1 MANKTFNLLDELN
14 WITSGEPVSGDFRT
28 GNSIIP
34 GVANRVPRQLQGL
47 IQAIAPMLSTD
58 LGDFRSQYIE
68 EQEKLDLRYNSIVIL
83 PKKGGGEY
91 AIFQVER
98 TLSNYRDKGYCYVTN
113 QTKTN
118 IVIDDIRD
126 INDTKSQVTLAP
138 GRSIKLVPFVYTS
151 RDTNLSVKSES
162 IGGFD
167 GVSLTSNIETLPA
180 PMSLPKGIT
189 IWNTSTRARLIKKG
203 NPDVNGNNSGIMIG
217 ISTGVDVAA
226 TNGFSA
232 LLIGINK
239 LGVITLRSSF
249 NGAYINAYTEGD
261 AEDGIITDD
270 RQVTAD
276 GRDANIQSGQIK
288 WHPRYEIKPTYNAT
302 SSKDGIVNI
311 FDERVTPKANTVI
324 GAQTYLAL
332 LDKLNRLT
340 STVEDSRY
348 TRNTS
353 DSQSKATT
361 EDPNTTRDSLI
372 LTNHRNCPTEGHAYW
387 VQTYFNKNTRLRWQT
402 ATWADP
408 NVRNGVTLVYSRTA
422 MGEDGTNNQ
431 WTPWTQI
438 NTPNQ
443 IDAATNNTFTGSNTF
458 NKGINVKGL
467 RENGGA
473 HINEGATNKNAPLY
487 VDYEDNQL
495 VSNDSSVAYPL
506 ARVKVNDS
514 AFTTGVVGNT
524 RANNVTRG
532 YHSLV
537 TPDGAKVWSYM
548 RNGDFI
554 ANHGDVIN
562 SNGEKLSDAIL
573 YRGTT
578 DNLDKSNLQTG
589 HYFVGRTES
598 DKLRA
603 QFIEEAAAQDITI
616 PSDVDY
622 QLLELNTAGQDMGI
636 LVGTGANVYLRVND
650 TGNNGGE
657 QSFPNVAWSQLIT
670 NRNVASTSNVGA
682 VKLASTW
689 KEQTQNVVPVSMFRE
704 LVQKSILVGDG
715 NYDENTKGVSNLSNF
730 EPWASSAVGT
740 VDNYQ
745 NIDTH
750 VRPGAY
756 SFGIILKLGQTN
768 NTNAKIYIPHT
779 QTKLHLDIGQT
790 RTMSR
795 MMCFY
800 LRTSYGDSTNKND
813 DGQKSDW
820 FKFLSSDYFAGI
832 PLPWPVPWVPDGFL
846 AMNGAAFDK
855 RRYPRLAQLYP
866 NGHLPDLRGEFI
878 RGWDANRGVDPGRAL
893 LSWQV
898 DDDKKRRVDFASV
911 DIGGFE
917 GVFYDN
923 NVDTSQ
929 TRVYVPN
936 ATSAQPA
943 NTINNYDANAMV
955 HTYKSGSDA
964 QRGKLNSGENSWYD
978 YYVSLQWGS
987 GEQTRPRNVAFQY
1000 ICYAA

>member
-126 INDTKSQVTLAP
+126 INDAKSQVTLAP

-151 RDTNLSVKSES
+151 RDTNLSVKAES

-276 GRDANIQSGQIK
+276 GRDANIQSGQVK
-288 WHPRYEIKPTYNAT
+288 WQPRYEIKPTYNAT

-372 LTNHRNCPTEGHAYW
+372 LTNHRNCPTEGRAYW

-473 HINEGATNKNAPLY
+473 HINEDATNKNAPLY
-487 VDYEDNQL
+487 VDYENNQL

-657 QSFPNVAWSQLIT
+657 QSYPNITWSQLIT

-813 DGQKSDW
+813 DGQESDW
-820 FKFLSSDYFAGI
+820 FKFLSTDYFAGI
-832 PLPWPVPWVPDGFL
+832 PLPWPVQWVPDGFL
-846 AMNGAAFDK
+846 AMNGATFDK
-855 RRYPRLAQLYP
+855 RRYQRLAQLYP
-866 NGHLPDLRGEFI
+866 TGFLPDLRGEFI
-878 RGWDANRGVDPGRAL
+878 RGWDANRGVDNGRAL
-893 LSWQV
+893 LSYQG
-898 DDDKKRRVDFASV
+898 DAIRNITGRVDTDNGWFFTNLVNA
-911 DIGGFE
+911 
-917 GVFYDN
+917 FYDPAETYTN
-923 NVDTSQ
+923 QQRQVTRAQISQ
-929 TRVYVPN
+929 AQGIPGNRKGYFGFDASRVVP
-936 ATSAQPA
+936 TA
-943 NTINNYDANAMV
+943 N
-955 HTYKSGSDA
+955 
-964 QRGKLNSGENSWYD
+964 EN
-978 YYVSLQWGS
+978 
-987 GEQTRPRNVAFQY
+987 RPRNVAFQY

>member
-98 TLSNYRDKGYCYVTN
+98 TLANYRDKGYCYVTN

-126 INDTKSQVTLAP
+126 INDAKSQVTLAP

-151 RDTNLSVKSES
+151 RDTNLSVKAES

-167 GVSLTSNIETLPA
+167 GASLTSNIETLPA

-189 IWNTSTRARLIKKG
+189 IWNTGTRARLIKKG

-276 GRDANIQSGQIK
+276 GRDANIQSGQSR

-311 FDERVTPKANTVI
+311 FDERVSPKANTVI

-372 LTNHRNCPTEGHAYW
+372 LTNHRNCPTEGRAYW

-422 MGEDGTNNQ
+422 MGEDGSNNQ

-443 IDAATNNTFTGSNTF
+443 IDAATDNTFTGSNTF

-473 HINEGATNKNAPLY
+473 HVDEGATNKNAPLY
-487 VDYEDNQL
+487 VDYENNQL

-548 RNGDFI
+548 RNGDFV
-554 ANHGDVIN
+554 ANHGDIIT
-562 SNGEKLSDAIL
+562 SGGEKLSEAL
-573 YRGTT
+573 VYRGYSKTT
-578 DNLDKSNLQTG
+578 NRSDLKSG
-589 HYFVGRTES
+589 HYVVDAQNEDTLRT
-598 DKLRA
+598 
-603 QFIEEAAAQDITI
+603 QFIDEAAAQNITI
-616 PSDVDY
+616 RSDLDY
-622 QLLELNTAGQDMGI
+622 QLLQVNSDKQDFGI
-636 LVGTGANVYLRVND
+636 LVGTGADVYLRVND
-650 TGNNGGE
+650 TGNNGGDS
-657 QSFPNVAWSQLIT
+657 SFPNVAWTQLIT
-670 NRNVASTSNVGA
+670 SRNLASTTNIGA

-704 LVQKSILVGDG
+704 LVEKSVLVGDG
-715 NYDENTKGVSNLSNF
+715 NYDENTRGVSNLSNL
-730 EPWASSAVGT
+730 EPWGSSAVGI
-740 VDNYQ
+740 VNNYQ
-745 NIDTH
+745 NIESH
-750 VRPGAY
+750 VRSDAY
-756 SFGIILKLGQTN
+756 GFGIILKLGQSIH
-768 NTNAKIYIPHT
+768 TNAKIYIPHSGS
-779 QTKLHLDIGQT
+779 KLHLDGGT
-790 RTMSR
+790 NRL
-795 MMCFY
+795 MCFF
-800 LRTSYGDSTNKND
+800 LRTSYGKNNTD
-813 DGQKSDW
+813 KGENEHKSDW
-820 FKFLSSDYFAGI
+820 FKFLSTDYFAGI
-832 PLPWPVPWVPDGFL
+832 PLPWPVQWVPDGFL
-846 AMNGAAFDK
+846 AMNGAPFDK
-855 RRYPRLAQLYP
+855 RRYPRLAVLYP
-866 NGHLPDLRGEFI
+866 TGRLPDLRGEFI
-878 RGWDANRGVDPGRAL
+878 RGWDANRGVDNNRPL
-893 LSWQV
+893 LSNQ
-898 DDDKKRRVDFASV
+898 DDAKKQTYIEFQHMDIQRSDPSV
-911 DIGGFE
+911 IRGDG
-917 GVFYDN
+917 DQS
-923 NVDTSQ
+923 TMQ
-929 TRVYVPN
+929 W
-936 ATSAQPA
+936 
-943 NTINNYDANAMV
+943 
-955 HTYKSGSDA
+955 SGSGSNGGEKGWST
-964 QRGKLNSGENSWYD
+964 RNVGIHNSYTMPLLTTGDPN
-978 YYVSLQWGS
+978 GS
-987 GEQTRPRNVAFQY
+987 QMNDMLRKFWIGTGTETRPRNVAFQY

>member
-58 LGDFRSQYIE
+58 LGDFRSIYIE

-126 INDTKSQVTLAP
+126 INDAKSQVTLAP

-167 GVSLTSNIETLPA
+167 GASLTSNIETLPA

-276 GRDANIQSGQIK
+276 GRDANIQSGQVK
-288 WHPRYEIKPTYNAT
+288 WQPRYEIKPTYNAT

-311 FDERVTPKANTVI
+311 FDDRVTPKANTVI

-372 LTNHRNCPTEGHAYW
+372 LTNHRNCPTEGRAYW

-408 NVRNGVTLVYSRTA
+408 NVRNGATIVYTRTA
-422 MGEDGTNNQ
+422 MGEDGSTNQ

-443 IDAATNNTFTGSNTF
+443 IDAATANTFTGSNTF
-458 NKGINVKGL
+458 NKGIVAKGL
-467 RENGGA
+467 RANAGA
-473 HINEGATNKNAPLY
+473 HVNEGATNKNAPLY
-487 VDYEDNQL
+487 VDYENSQL
-495 VSNDSSVAYPL
+495 ASIDDSAAYPL

-537 TPDGAKVWSYM
+537 TPDGAKVWSYY
-548 RNGDFI
+548 RNGDFK
-554 ANHGDVIN
+554 ASDGDIIN
-562 SNGEKLSDAIL
+562 SNGEKLSDAL
-573 YRGTT
+573 VYRGYSNKIDRTE
-578 DNLDKSNLQTG
+578 LKSG
-589 HYFVGRTES
+589 HYIVGWHS
-598 DKLRA
+598 GDKLQG
-603 QFIEEAAAQDITI
+603 QFIEEAAAQGLTI
-616 PSDVDY
+616 RENIDH
-622 QLLELNTAGQDMGI
+622 QLLQVNSEKQDFGI
-636 LVGTGANVYLRVND
+636 LVGDAAEVYLRVND

-657 QSFPNVAWSQLIT
+657 QTYPNVAWTQLIT
-670 NRNVASTSNVGA
+670 NKNVATTAKVGA
-682 VKLASTW
+682 VQLASTW
-689 KEQTQNVVPVSMFRE
+689 KEKTQNVVPVSMFRE
-704 LVQKSILVGDG
+704 LVEKSVLVGDG
-715 NYDENTKGVSNLSNF
+715 NYDESTRGVSNLSNL
-730 EPWASSAVGT
+730 EPWGSSAIGV
-740 VDNYQ
+740 VNNYQ
-745 NIDTH
+745 NIESH
-750 VRPGAY
+750 VRPDAY
-756 SFGIILKLGQTN
+756 GFGIILKLGQSIY
-768 NTNAKIYIPHT
+768 TNAKIYIPHSGS
-779 QTKLHLDIGQT
+779 KLHLDGGT
-790 RTMSR
+790 NRL
-795 MMCFY
+795 MCFF
-800 LRTSYGDSTNKND
+800 LRTSYGKNTD
-813 DGQKSDW
+813 KGENEHKSDW

-832 PLPWPVPWVPDGFL
+832 PLPWPVQWVPDGFL

-855 RRYPRLAQLYP
+855 RRYPRLGALYP
-866 NGHLPDLRGEFI
+866 NGRLPDLRGEFI
-878 RGWDANRGVDPGRAL
+878 RGWDANRGVDANRPL
-893 LSWQV
+893 LSTQ
-898 DDDKKRRVDFASV
+898 DDAKKQTYIEFQHM
-911 DIGGFE
+911 DIQWSDPSIIRGDG
-917 GVFYDN
+917 DQS
-923 NVDTSQ
+923 TMQ
-929 TRVYVPN
+929 W
-936 ATSAQPA
+936 
-943 NTINNYDANAMV
+943 
-955 HTYKSGSDA
+955 SGSGSNGGEKGWST
-964 QRGKLNSGENSWYD
+964 RNVGIYNSYTMPLLTTGDPN
-978 YYVSLQWGS
+978 GS
-987 GEQTRPRNVAFQY
+987 RMNDMLRKFWIGNGTETRPRNVAFQY

>member
-1 MANKTFNLLDELN
+1 MANKIFNLLDELN

-58 LGDFRSQYIE
+58 LGDFRSIYIE

-98 TLSNYRDKGYCYVTN
+98 TLANYRDKGYCYVTN

-118 IVIDDIRD
+118 IVIDNIRD
-126 INDTKSQVTLAP
+126 INDAKSQVTLAP

-249 NGAYINAYTEGD
+249 NGAYINDYTEGD

-276 GRDANIQSGQIK
+276 GRDANIQSGQSK
-288 WHPRYEIKPTYNAT
+288 WQPRYEIKPTYNAT

-311 FDERVTPKANTVI
+311 FDDRVTPKANTVI

-348 TRNTS
+348 TRNTL

-361 EDPNTTRDSLI
+361 EDPNTTRDSLL
-372 LTNHRNCPTEGHAYW
+372 LTNHRNCPTEGRAYW

-402 ATWADP
+402 ATRADP

-422 MGEDGTNNQ
+422 IMGEDGSNNQ

-443 IDAATNNTFTGSNTF
+443 IDAATDNTFTGSNTF

-473 HINEGATNKNAPLY
+473 HVDEGATNKNAPLY
-487 VDYEDNQL
+487 VDYENNQL

-548 RNGDFI
+548 RNGDFV
-554 ANHGDVIN
+554 ANHGDIIT
-562 SNGEKLSDAIL
+562 STGEKLSEAL
-573 YRGTT
+573 VWRGNTRT
-578 DNLDKSNLQTG
+578 LDRTELKSG
-589 HYFVGRTES
+589 HYTVGVHS
-598 DKLRA
+598 DDKLQA
-603 QFIEEAAAQDITI
+603 QFIAEAEAQNLTI
-616 PSDVDY
+616 PSSLDH
-622 QLLELNTAGQDMGI
+622 QLLQVNSPVQDFGL
-636 LVGTGANVYLRVND
+636 LVGGANYVYLRVND

-657 QSFPNVAWSQLIT
+657 QASPNVVWSQLIT
-670 NRNVASTSNVGA
+670 SKNVATTDNVGA
-682 VKLASTW
+682 VKLATTW
-689 KEQTQNVVPVSMFRE
+689 KEQTQNVVPVQMLRALIE
-704 LVQKSILVGDG
+704 NTVLVGDG
-715 NYDENTKGVSNLSNF
+715 NYDENTRGVSDLANL
-730 EPWASSAVGT
+730 EPWGSSAVGT
-740 VDNYQ
+740 VNNYQ
-745 NIDTH
+745 NIETH
-750 VRPGAY
+750 VRPDAY
-756 SFGIILKLGQTN
+756 RFGVILKLGQN
-768 NTNAKIYIPHT
+768 VWTNAKIYIPHSGS
-779 QTKLHLDIGQT
+779 KLNVDGGPT
-790 RTMSR
+790 RS
-795 MMCFY
+795 MCFY
-800 LRTSYGDSTNKND
+800 LRTSYGKNNND
-813 DGQKSDW
+813 KGENEHKSDW

-832 PLPWPVPWVPDGFL
+832 PLPWPVQEVPDGFL
-846 AMNGAAFDK
+846 SMNGAAFDK
-855 RRYPRLAQLYP
+855 RRYPRLGMLYP
-866 NGHLPDLRGEFI
+866 NGRLPDLRGEFI
-878 RGWDANRGVDPGRAL
+878 RGWDANRGIDPGRAL

-898 DDDKKRRVDFASV
+898 DDDKRRRVDFASV
-911 DIGGFE
+911 DIGGYE
-917 GVFYDN
+917 GTFNDSY
-923 NVDTSQ
+923 VDTSQ
-929 TRVYVPN
+929 TRVYVPDQGTQPG
-936 ATSAQPA
+936 TSVR
-943 NTINNYDANAMV
+943 NDNGSWV
-955 HTYKSGSDA
+955 HTYKIGSDA
-964 QRGKLNSGENSWYD
+964 QRGKLNPGENSWYD

-987 GEQTRPRNVAFQY
+987 GNQTRPRNVAFQY

>member
-1 MANKTFNLLDELN
+1 MANKIFNLLDELN

-91 AIFQVER
+91 AIFQIER

-126 INDTKSQVTLAP
+126 INGAKSQVTLAP
-138 GRSIKLVPFVYTS
+138 GRSVKLVPFVYTS

-162 IGGFD
+162 IETFD
-167 GVSLTSNIETLPA
+167 GISLTSNIETLPD

-203 NPDVNGNNSGIMIG
+203 TPEVNGNNSGIMIG
-217 ISTGVDVAA
+217 LSTGVDTAA

-249 NGAYINAYTEGD
+249 VGSYNNAYTEGD
-261 AEDGIITDD
+261 AEDGIIIDD

-276 GRDANIQSGQIK
+276 GRDSNIQSGQTK
-288 WHPRYEIKPTYNAT
+288 WQPRYEIKPTYNAST
-302 SSKDGIVNI
+302 TKDGIVNI
-311 FDERVTPKANTVI
+311 FDERVTPKANTVL

-340 STVEDSRY
+340 STFEDGRY
-348 TRNTS
+348 SKSTS
-353 DSQSKATT
+353 DSQSKATN

-372 LTNHRNCPTEGHAYW
+372 LTNHRNCPPEGRTYW
-387 VQTYFNKNTRLRWQT
+387 VHTYFNKNTRLRWQT
-402 ATWADP
+402 ATWADTYL
-408 NVRNGVTLVYSRTA
+408 RNGATIVYARTA
-422 MGEDGTNNQ
+422 MGEDGANNQ
-431 WTPWTQI
+431 WTPWTRI

-443 IDAATNNTFTGSNTF
+443 IDAATDNTFTGSNTF

-467 RENGGA
+467 RANAGA
-473 HINEGATNKNAPLY
+473 HTNENATNNNAPLY
-487 VDYEDNQL
+487 VDYENNQL
-495 VSNDSSVAYPL
+495 VSANGSYAYPL

-514 AFTTGVVGNT
+514 AFTTGVVGDNRNNT
-524 RANNVTRG
+524 VTKG

-537 TPDGAKVWSYM
+537 TPDGMKLWSYF
-548 RNGDFI
+548 RNGDFL
-554 ANHGDVIN
+554 ANHGDIIN
-562 SNGEKLSDAIL
+562 GSGERLSEAL
-573 YRGTT
+573 VYRGYSRTT
-578 DNLDKSNLQTG
+578 DRANLKSG
-589 HYFVGRTES
+589 HYIVGWHGD
-598 DKLRA
+598 DKLQA
-603 QFIEEAAAQDITI
+603 QFIAEAAPQDLTL
-616 PSDVDY
+616 PSSLDY
-622 QLLELNTAGQDMGI
+622 QLLQINSEKQDFGI
-636 LVGTGANVYLRVND
+636 LVGSATDVYLRVNA

-657 QSFPNVAWSQLIT
+657 QTAPNIAWSQFIT
-670 NRNVASTSNVGA
+670 NRNLASTTSVGA
-682 VKLASTW
+682 VKLAATW
-689 KEQTQNVVPVSMFRE
+689 NEQSQNVVPVAMLRE
-704 LVQKSILVGDG
+704 LIQKSVLVGDG
-715 NYDENTKGVSNLSNF
+715 NYNENTRGVSDLSNF

-745 NIDTH
+745 NIESH

-756 SFGIILKLGQTN
+756 SFGVILKLGQTN

-779 QTKLHLDIGQT
+779 QTKLHQDIGTT

-800 LRTSYGDSTNKND
+800 LRTSYGDSKIKDD

-820 FKFLSSDYFAGI
+820 FKFLSTDYFAGI
-832 PLPWPVPWVPDGFL
+832 PLPWPVHWVPDGFL

-866 NGHLPDLRGEFI
+866 SGFLPDLRGEFI
-878 RGWDANRGVDPGRAL
+878 RGWDANRGVDANRGL
-893 LSWQV
+893 LSHQ
-898 DDDKKRRVDFASV
+898 DDAKKQTYIEFQHMDIQNSDPGILRGEGDLSSMQWSENGYYGGEKGWSTRNVGKYNSYSV
-911 DIGGFE
+911 
-917 GVFYDN
+917 
-923 NVDTSQ
+923 
-929 TRVYVPN
+929 
-936 ATSAQPA
+936 AA
-943 NTINNYDANAMV
+943 
-955 HTYKSGSDA
+955 
-964 QRGKLNSGENSWYD
+964 
-978 YYVSLQWGS
+978 SLQKDAYAYQMNDMLRKFWIGN
-987 GEQTRPRNVAFQY
+987 GTETRPRNVAFQY

>member
-28 GNSIIP
+28 GNSIIL

-58 LGDFRSQYIE
+58 LGDFRSIYIE

-98 TLSNYRDKGYCYVTN
+98 TLANYRDKGYCYVTN

-126 INDTKSQVTLAP
+126 INDAKSQVTLAP
-138 GRSIKLVPFVYTS
+138 GRSIKLVPFLYTS

-167 GVSLTSNIETLPA
+167 GASLTSNIETLPA

-203 NPDVNGNNSGIMIG
+203 NPEVNGNNSGIMIG

-261 AEDGIITDD
+261 AEDGIIIDD

-276 GRDANIQSGQIK
+276 GRDANIQSGQIR
-288 WHPRYEIKPTYNAT
+288 WQPRYEIKPTYNAT

-372 LTNHRNCPTEGHAYW
+372 LTNHRNCPTEGRAYW

-402 ATWADP
+402 ATWSDP

-422 MGEDGTNNQ
+422 MGEDGSNNQ

-443 IDAATNNTFTGSNTF
+443 IDAATDNTFTGSNTF

-473 HINEGATNKNAPLY
+473 HVNETASNTNAPLY
-487 VDYEDNQL
+487 VDYENSQL
-495 VSNDSSVAYPL
+495 VGNNSSVAYPL

-514 AFTTGVVGNT
+514 AFTTGVVGDN
-524 RANNVTRG
+524 RNNNVTRG

-554 ANHGDVIN
+554 SNHGDIITGT
-562 SNGEKLSDAIL
+562 GEKLSEAL
-573 YRGTT
+573 VYRGYSKTT
-578 DNLDKSNLQTG
+578 NRSELKSG
-589 HYFVGRTES
+589 HYVVGAQNEDTLRT
-598 DKLRA
+598 
-603 QFIEEAAAQDITI
+603 QFIDEAAAQNITI
-616 PSDVDY
+616 RSDLDY
-622 QLLELNTAGQDMGI
+622 QLLQVNSDKQDFGI
-636 LVGTGANVYLRVND
+636 LVGTGADVFLRVND
-650 TGNNGGE
+650 TGNNGGD
-657 QSFPNVAWSQLIT
+657 QSFPNVAWTQLIT
-670 NRNVASTSNVGA
+670 SRNLASTSNIGA

-704 LVQKSILVGDG
+704 LVEKSVLVGEG
-715 NYDENTKGVSNLSNF
+715 NYDENTRGVSNLSNL
-730 EPWASSAVGT
+730 EPWGSSAIGIVN
-740 VDNYQ
+740 NYQ

-750 VRPGAY
+750 VRPDAY
-756 SFGIILKLGQTN
+756 GFGIILKLGQSFH
-768 NTNAKIYIPHT
+768 TNAKIYIPHSGS
-779 QTKLHLDIGQT
+779 KLHLDGGT
-790 RTMSR
+790 NRS
-795 MMCFY
+795 MCFF
-800 LRTSYGDSTNKND
+800 LRTSYGKNNTD
-813 DGQKSDW
+813 KGENEHKSDW
-820 FKFLSSDYFAGI
+820 FKFLSTDYFAGI
-832 PLPWPVPWVPDGFL
+832 PLPWPVQWVPDGFL
-846 AMNGAAFDK
+846 AMNGAPFDK
-855 RRYPRLAQLYP
+855 RRYPRLAQLYS
-866 NGHLPDLRGEFI
+866 NGRLPDLRGEFI
-878 RGWDANRGVDPGRAL
+878 RGWDANRGVDNNRPL
-893 LSWQV
+893 LSNQ
-898 DDDKKRRVDFASV
+898 DDAKKQTYIEFQHMDIQRSDPSV
-911 DIGGFE
+911 IRGDG
-917 GVFYDN
+917 DQS
-923 NVDTSQ
+923 TMQ
-929 TRVYVPN
+929 W
-936 ATSAQPA
+936 
-943 NTINNYDANAMV
+943 
-955 HTYKSGSDA
+955 SGSGSNGGEKGWST
-964 QRGKLNSGENSWYD
+964 QNVGIHNSYTMPLLTTGDPN
-978 YYVSLQWGS
+978 GS
-987 GEQTRPRNVAFQY
+987 QMNDMLRKFWIGTGTETRPRNVAFQY

>member
-58 LGDFRSQYIE
+58 LGDFRSIYIE

-126 INDTKSQVTLAP
+126 INDAKSQVTLAP

-151 RDTNLSVKSES
+151 RDTSLSIKSES
-162 IGGFD
+162 IEGFD
-167 GVSLTSNIETLPA
+167 GASLTSNIETLPA

-203 NPDVNGNNSGIMIG
+203 NPEVNGNNSGIMIG

-276 GRDANIQSGQIK
+276 GRDANIQSGQSK

-311 FDERVTPKANTVI
+311 FDERVSPKANTVI

-372 LTNHRNCPTEGHAYW
+372 LTNHRNCPTEGRAYW

-422 MGEDGTNNQ
+422 MGEDGANNQ

-443 IDAATNNTFTGSNTF
+443 IDAATDNTFTGSNTF

-487 VDYEDNQL
+487 VDYENSQL
-495 VSNDSSVAYPL
+495 LSIDDSAAYPL

-537 TPDGAKVWSYM
+537 TPDGTKVWSYM
-548 RNGDFI
+548 RNGDFH

-603 QFIEEAAAQDITI
+603 QFIKEAAAQDITI

-670 NRNVASTSNVGA
+670 SRNIASTSNIGA

-715 NYDENTKGVSNLSNF
+715 NYDENTAGVSNLSNF

-795 MMCFY
+795 QMCFY
-800 LRTSYGDSTNKND
+800 LRTSYGDSTNKDD

-820 FKFLSSDYFAGI
+820 FKFLSTDYFAGI
-832 PLPWPVPWVPDGFL
+832 PLPWPAQWVPDGFL
-846 AMNGAAFDK
+846 AMNGATFDK

-866 NGHLPDLRGEFI
+866 SGNLPDLRGEFI
-878 RGWDANRGVDPGRAL
+878 RGWDANRGVDRGRAL
-893 LSWQV
+893 LSWQN
-898 DDDKKRRVDFASV
+898 DDDKARRADFASV

-917 GVFYDN
+917 GVFYTK
-923 NVDTSQ
+923 NVSGDD

-936 ATSAQPA
+936 LKDTQFARTIKNTSESWV
-943 NTINNYDANAMV
+943 Y
-955 HTYKSGSDA
+955 TYKIGQDS
-964 QRGKLNSGENSWYD
+964 QRGRMNQGENSWYD

-987 GEQTRPRNVAFQY
+987 GDQTRPRNVAFQY

>member
-58 LGDFRSQYIE
+58 LGDFRSIYIE

-126 INDTKSQVTLAP
+126 INDAKSQVTLAP

-189 IWNTSTRARLIKKG
+189 VWNTSTRARLIKKG

-276 GRDANIQSGQIK
+276 GRDANIQSGQIR
-288 WHPRYEIKPTYNAT
+288 WQPRYEIKPTYNAT

-311 FDERVTPKANTVI
+311 FDDRVTPKANTVI

-372 LTNHRNCPTEGHAYW
+372 LTNHRNCPTEGRAYW

-422 MGEDGTNNQ
+422 MGEDGSTNQ

-443 IDAATNNTFTGSNTF
+443 IDAATDNTFTGSNTF

-467 RENGGA
+467 RENAGA
-473 HINEGATNKNAPLY
+473 HVNEGATNNNAPLY
-487 VDYEDNQL
+487 VDYENSQL
-495 VSNDSSVAYPL
+495 LSINDSAAYPL

-514 AFTTGVVGNT
+514 AFTTGVVGDN
-524 RANNVTRG
+524 RNNNVTRG

-554 ANHGDVIN
+554 SNHGDIITGT
-562 SNGEKLSDAIL
+562 GEKLSEAL
-573 YRGTT
+573 VYRGYSKTT
-578 DNLDKSNLQTG
+578 NRSELKSG
-589 HYFVGRTES
+589 HYVVGAQNEDTLRT
-598 DKLRA
+598 
-603 QFIEEAAAQDITI
+603 QFIDEAAAQNITI
-616 PSDVDY
+616 RSDMDY
-622 QLLELNTAGQDMGI
+622 QLLQVNSDKQDFGI
-636 LVGTGANVYLRVND
+636 LVGTGADVFLRVND
-650 TGNNGGE
+650 TGNNGGD
-657 QSFPNVAWSQLIT
+657 QSFPNVAWTQLIT
-670 NRNVASTSNVGA
+670 SRNLASTTNIGA

-704 LVQKSILVGDG
+704 LVEKSVLVGEG
-715 NYDENTKGVSNLSNF
+715 NYGENTRGVSNLSNL
-730 EPWASSAVGT
+730 EPWGSSAVGI
-740 VDNYQ
+740 VNNYQ
-745 NIDTH
+745 NIESH
-750 VRPGAY
+750 VRPDAY
-756 SFGIILKLGQTN
+756 GFGIILKLGQSIH
-768 NTNAKIYIPHT
+768 TNAKIYIPHSGS
-779 QTKLHLDIGQT
+779 KLHLDGGT
-790 RTMSR
+790 NRS
-795 MMCFY
+795 MCFF
-800 LRTSYGDSTNKND
+800 LRTSYGKNNTD
-813 DGQKSDW
+813 KGENEHKSDW
-820 FKFLSSDYFAGI
+820 FKFLSTDYFAGI
-832 PLPWPVPWVPDGFL
+832 PLPWPVQWVPDGFL
-846 AMNGAAFDK
+846 AMNGAPFDK
-855 RRYPRLAQLYP
+855 RRYPRLAQLYS
-866 NGHLPDLRGEFI
+866 NGRLPDLRGEFI
-878 RGWDANRGVDPGRAL
+878 RGWDANRGIDPGRAL

-917 GVFYDN
+917 GVFYDK
-923 NVDTSQ
+923 NVDSSQ

-936 ATSAQPA
+936 ATSTQLA

-955 HTYKSGSDA
+955 HTYKIGTDA
-964 QRGKLNSGENSWYD
+964 RRSSLNPGENSWYD

>member
-58 LGDFRSQYIE
+58 LGDFRSIYIE

-126 INDTKSQVTLAP
+126 INDAKSQVTLAP

-167 GVSLTSNIETLPA
+167 GVSLTSNTETLHA

-189 IWNTSTRARLIKKG
+189 VWNTSTRARLIKKG
-203 NPDVNGNNSGIMIG
+203 NPEVNGNNSGIMIG
-217 ISTGVDVAA
+217 ISTGVDTAA

-276 GRDANIQSGQIK
+276 GRDANIQSGQSK
-288 WHPRYEIKPTYNAT
+288 WQPRYEIKPTYNAT

-311 FDERVTPKANTVI
+311 FDERVSPKANTVI

-372 LTNHRNCPTEGHAYW
+372 LTNHRNCPTEGRAYW

-422 MGEDGTNNQ
+422 MGEDGSNNQ

-443 IDAATNNTFTGSNTF
+443 IDAATDNTFTGSNTF

-473 HINEGATNKNAPLY
+473 HVNETASNTKAPLY
-487 VDYEDNQL
+487 VDYENSQL
-495 VSNDSSVAYPL
+495 VGNNSSVAYPL

-514 AFTTGVVGNT
+514 AFTTGVVGDNIN
-524 RANNVTRG
+524 NNVTRG

-537 TPDGAKVWSYM
+537 TPNGAKVWSYM

-554 ANHGDVIN
+554 SNHGDIITGT
-562 SNGEKLSDAIL
+562 GEKLSEAL
-573 YRGTT
+573 VYRGYSKTT
-578 DNLDKSNLQTG
+578 NRSELKSG
-589 HYFVGRTES
+589 HYVVGAQNEDTLRT
-598 DKLRA
+598 
-603 QFIEEAAAQDITI
+603 QFIDEAAAQNITI
-616 PSDVDY
+616 RSDMDY
-622 QLLELNTAGQDMGI
+622 QLLQVNSDKQDFGI
-636 LVGTGANVYLRVND
+636 LVGTGADVFLRVND
-650 TGNNGGE
+650 TGNNGGD
-657 QSFPNVAWSQLIT
+657 QSFPNVAWTQLIT
-670 NRNVASTSNVGA
+670 SRNLASTTNIGA

-704 LVQKSILVGDG
+704 LVEKSVLVGDG
-715 NYDENTKGVSNLSNF
+715 NYDENTRGVSNLSNL
-730 EPWASSAVGT
+730 EPWGSSAVGI
-740 VDNYQ
+740 VNNYQ
-745 NIDTH
+745 NIESH
-750 VRPGAY
+750 VRPDAY
-756 SFGIILKLGQTN
+756 GFGIILKLGQSIH
-768 NTNAKIYIPHT
+768 TNAKIYIPHSGS
-779 QTKLHLDIGQT
+779 KLHSNSGTNRL
-790 RTMSR
+790 
-795 MMCFY
+795 MCFF
-800 LRTSYGDSTNKND
+800 LRTSYGKNNTD
-813 DGQKSDW
+813 KGENEHKSDW
-820 FKFLSSDYFAGI
+820 FKFLSTDYFAGI
-832 PLPWPVPWVPDGFL
+832 PLPWPVQWVPDGFL
-846 AMNGAAFDK
+846 AMNGAPFDK
-855 RRYPRLAQLYP
+855 RRYPRLAQLYS
-866 NGHLPDLRGEFI
+866 NGRLPDLRGEFI
-878 RGWDANRGVDPGRAL
+878 RGWDANRGVDNNRPL
-893 LSWQV
+893 LSNQ
-898 DDDKKRRVDFASV
+898 DDAKKQTYIEFQHMDIQRSDPSV
-911 DIGGFE
+911 IRGDG
-917 GVFYDN
+917 DQS
-923 NVDTSQ
+923 TMQ
-929 TRVYVPN
+929 W
-936 ATSAQPA
+936 
-943 NTINNYDANAMV
+943 
-955 HTYKSGSDA
+955 SGSGSNGGEKGWST
-964 QRGKLNSGENSWYD
+964 QNVGIHNSYTMPLLTTGDPN
-978 YYVSLQWGS
+978 GS
-987 GEQTRPRNVAFQY
+987 QMNDMLRKFWIGTGTETRPRNVAFQY

>member
-28 GNSIIP
+28 DNSIIP

-126 INDTKSQVTLAP
+126 INDAKSQVTLAP
-138 GRSIKLVPFVYTS
+138 GRSIKLVPFLYTS
-151 RDTNLSVKSES
+151 RDTNLSVKAES
-162 IGGFD
+162 IDGFD
-167 GVSLTSNIETLPA
+167 GASLTSNIETLPA

-189 IWNTSTRARLIKKG
+189 VWNTSTRARLIKKG

-249 NGAYINAYTEGD
+249 NGAYINAYTGGD

-276 GRDANIQSGQIK
+276 GRDANIQSGQSK
-288 WHPRYEIKPTYNAT
+288 WQPRYEIKPTYNAT

-311 FDERVTPKANTVI
+311 FDERITPKANTVI

-340 STVEDSRY
+340 STVEDGRY
-348 TRNTS
+348 TGNTS

-372 LTNHRNCPTEGHAYW
+372 LTNHRNCPTEGRAYW

-422 MGEDGTNNQ
+422 MGEDGSTNQ

-443 IDAATNNTFTGSNTF
+443 IDAATDNTFTGSNTF

-473 HINEGATNKNAPLY
+473 HVNEGATNKNAPLY
-487 VDYEDNQL
+487 VDYENNQL
-495 VSNDSSVAYPL
+495 VGNNSSVAYPL

-514 AFTTGVVGNT
+514 AFTTGVVGDN
-524 RANNVTRG
+524 RNNNVTRG

-554 ANHGDVIN
+554 SNHGDIITGT
-562 SNGEKLSDAIL
+562 GEKLSEAL
-573 YRGTT
+573 VYRGYSKTT
-578 DNLDKSNLQTG
+578 NRSELKSG
-589 HYFVGRTES
+589 HYVVGAQNEDTLRT
-598 DKLRA
+598 
-603 QFIEEAAAQDITI
+603 QFIDEAAAQNITI
-616 PSDVDY
+616 RSDLDY
-622 QLLELNTAGQDMGI
+622 QLLQVNSPVQDFSL
-636 LVGTGANVYLRVND
+636 LVGGASYVYLRVND

-670 NRNVASTSNVGA
+670 SRNVASTSNVGA

-704 LVQKSILVGDG
+704 LIEKSVLVGDSV
-715 NYDENTKGVSNLSNF
+715 YDENTRGVSNLSNL
-730 EPWASSAVGT
+730 EPWGSSAVGI
-740 VDNYQ
+740 VNNYQ
-745 NIDTH
+745 NIESH
-750 VRPGAY
+750 VRPDAY
-756 SFGIILKLGQTN
+756 GFGIILKLGQSIH
-768 NTNAKIYIPHT
+768 TNAKIYIPHSGS
-779 QTKLHLDIGQT
+779 KLYSDGGTNRL
-790 RTMSR
+790 
-795 MMCFY
+795 MCFF
-800 LRTSYGDSTNKND
+800 LRTSYGENNTDKGENEH
-813 DGQKSDW
+813 KSDW
-820 FKFLSSDYFAGI
+820 FKFLSTDYFAGI
-832 PLPWPVPWVPDGFL
+832 PLPWPVQWVPDGFL
-846 AMNGAAFDK
+846 AMNGAPFDK
-855 RRYPRLAQLYP
+855 RRYPRLAQLYS
-866 NGHLPDLRGEFI
+866 NGRLPDLRGEFI
-878 RGWDANRGVDPGRAL
+878 RGWDANRGVDNNRPL
-893 LSWQV
+893 LSNQN
-898 DDDKKRRVDFASV
+898 DAKKQTYIEFQHM
-911 DIGGFE
+911 DIQQSDPSIIRGDG
-917 GVFYDN
+917 DQS
-923 NVDTSQ
+923 TMQ
-929 TRVYVPN
+929 W
-936 ATSAQPA
+936 
-943 NTINNYDANAMV
+943 
-955 HTYKSGSDA
+955 SGSGSNGGEKGWST
-964 QRGKLNSGENSWYD
+964 QNVGIHNSYTIPLLTTRDPN
-978 YYVSLQWGS
+978 GS
-987 GEQTRPRNVAFQY
+987 QMNDMLRKFWIGTGTETRPRNVAFQY

>member
-58 LGDFRSQYIE
+58 LGDFRSIYIE

-91 AIFQVER
+91 DIFQVER

-126 INDTKSQVTLAP
+126 INDAKSQVTLAP
-138 GRSIKLVPFVYTS
+138 GRSVKLVPFVYTS
-151 RDTNLSVKSES
+151 RDTNLSVKAES
-162 IGGFD
+162 IEGFD

-288 WHPRYEIKPTYNAT
+288 WQPRYEIKPTYNAST
-302 SSKDGIVNI
+302 TKDGIVNI
-311 FDERVTPKANTVI
+311 FDERVSPKANTVI
-324 GAQTYLAL
+324 GAQNYLAL

-372 LTNHRNCPTEGHAYW
+372 LTNHRNCPTEGRAYW

-422 MGEDGTNNQ
+422 MGEDGANNQ

-443 IDAATNNTFTGSNTF
+443 IDAATDNTFTGTNIF
-458 NKGINVKGL
+458 NKGIVAKGL
-467 RENGGA
+467 RANAGA
-473 HINEGATNKNAPLY
+473 HVNEGATNKNAPLY
-487 VDYEDNQL
+487 VDYENSQL
-495 VSNDSSVAYPL
+495 LSIDDSAAYPL

-548 RNGDFI
+548 RNGDFV
-554 ANHGDVIN
+554 ANHGDVLN
-562 SNGEKLSDAIL
+562 STGEKLSEAL
-573 YRGTT
+573 VYRGYSKTT
-578 DNLDKSNLQTG
+578 NRSDLKSG
-589 HYFVGRTES
+589 HYVVGAQNEDTLRT
-598 DKLRA
+598 
-603 QFIEEAAAQDITI
+603 QFIDEAATQNITI
-616 PSDVDY
+616 PADIDY
-622 QLLELNTAGQDMGI
+622 QLLQVNSDKQDFGI

-650 TGNNGGE
+650 TGNNGGD

-670 NRNVASTSNVGA
+670 SRNVASTSNVGA

-704 LVQKSILVGDG
+704 LIEKSVLVGDG
-715 NYDENTKGVSNLSNF
+715 NYDENTLGVSNLSNL
-730 EPWASSAVGT
+730 EPWGSSAVGI
-740 VDNYQ
+740 VNNYS
-745 NIDTH
+745 NIESH
-750 VRPGAY
+750 VRPDAY
-756 SFGIILKLGQTN
+756 RFGVILKLGQSIH
-768 NTNAKIYIPHT
+768 TNAKIYIPHSGS
-779 QTKLHLDIGQT
+779 KLNVDGGLT
-790 RTMSR
+790 RS
-795 MMCFY
+795 MCFF
-800 LRTSYGDSTNKND
+800 LRTSYGKNNTD
-813 DGQKSDW
+813 KGENEHKSDW
-820 FKFLSSDYFAGI
+820 FKFLATDYFAGI
-832 PLPWPVPWVPDGFL
+832 PLPWPLQEVPDGFL

-855 RRYPRLAQLYP
+855 RRYPRLAMLYP
-866 NGHLPDLRGEFI
+866 NGRLPDLRGEFI
-878 RGWDANRGVDPGRAL
+878 RGWDANRGIDPGRAL
-893 LSWQV
+893 LSFQI
-898 DDDKKRRVDFASV
+898 DDDKRRRVDFASV
-911 DIGGFE
+911 DIGGYE
-917 GVFYDN
+917 GVFNDRY
-923 NVDTSQ
+923 VDTSQ

-936 ATSAQPA
+936 QPQA
-943 NTINNYDANAMV
+943 VPYTQIKNDNGSWV
-955 HTYKSGSDA
+955 HTYKIGQDA
-964 QRGKLNSGENSWYD
+964 QRGKLTPGENSWYD

>member
-126 INDTKSQVTLAP
+126 INDAKSQVTLAP

-151 RDTNLSVKSES
+151 RDTNLSVKAES

-167 GVSLTSNIETLPA
+167 GASLTSNIETLPA

-189 IWNTSTRARLIKKG
+189 VWNTSTRARLIKKG

-249 NGAYINAYTEGD
+249 NGAYINAYIEGD

-276 GRDANIQSGQIK
+276 GRDANIQSGQVK
-288 WHPRYEIKPTYNAT
+288 WQPRYEIKPTYNAT

-311 FDERVTPKANTVI
+311 FDEQITPKANTVI

-372 LTNHRNCPTEGHAYW
+372 LTNHRNCPTGGRAYW

-402 ATWADP
+402 ATLADP

-422 MGEDGTNNQ
+422 MGEDGSNNQ

-467 RENGGA
+467 RENGGS

-548 RNGDFI
+548 RNGDFV
-554 ANHGDVIN
+554 ANHGDIITGT
-562 SNGEKLSDAIL
+562 GEKLSEAL
-573 YRGTT
+573 VWRGNKRT
-578 DNLDKSNLQTG
+578 LDRTELKSG
-589 HYFVGRTES
+589 HYTVGVQS
-598 DKLRA
+598 DDKLQA
-603 QFIEEAAAQDITI
+603 QFIAEAEAQNITI
-616 PSDVDY
+616 PSSLDH
-622 QLLELNTAGQDMGI
+622 QLLQVNSPVQDFGLLI
-636 LVGTGANVYLRVND
+636 GGANYVYLRVND
-650 TGNNGGE
+650 TGNNGGD
-657 QSFPNVAWSQLIT
+657 QSSPNVTWTQLIT
-670 NRNVASTSNVGA
+670 SRNLASTSNIGA
-682 VKLASTW
+682 VKLASSW

-704 LVQKSILVGDG
+704 LIEKSVLVGDG
-715 NYDENTKGVSNLSNF
+715 NYDENTRGVSNLSNL
-730 EPWASSAVGT
+730 EPWGSSAIGVIAG
-740 VDNYQ
+740 YA
-745 NIDTH
+745 NIESH
-750 VRPGAY
+750 VRADIHPY
-756 SFGIILKLGQTN
+756 GIVFKLGQN
-768 NTNAKIYIPHT
+768 NFTNAKIYIPHANST
-779 QTKLHLDIGQT
+779 LYRDGDP
-790 RTMSR
+790 SR
-795 MMCFY
+795 LSCFY
-800 LRTSYGDSTNKND
+800 LRTSHGKNDSTTD
-813 DGQKSDW
+813 RGETDYKSDW
-820 FKFLSSDYFAGI
+820 FKYMSTDYWTGI
-832 PLPWPVPWVPDGFL
+832 PLPWPAQWVPGGFL

-855 RRYPRLAQLYP
+855 RRYPRLAALYP

-878 RGWDANRGVDPGRAL
+878 RGWDANRGVDQGRAI
-893 LSWQV
+893 LSYQG
-898 DDDKKRRVDFASV
+898 DAIRNITGRVDTDNGWFFTNLVNA
-911 DIGGFE
+911 
-917 GVFYDN
+917 FYDPAESYTN
-923 NVDTSQ
+923 QQGQVTRAQISQ
-929 TRVYVPN
+929 AQGIPGNRKGYFGFDASRVVP
-936 ATSAQPA
+936 TA
-943 NTINNYDANAMV
+943 N
-955 HTYKSGSDA
+955 
-964 QRGKLNSGENSWYD
+964 EN
-978 YYVSLQWGS
+978 
-987 GEQTRPRNVAFQY
+987 RPRNVAFQY

>member
-58 LGDFRSQYIE
+58 LGDFRSIYIE

-126 INDTKSQVTLAP
+126 INDAKSQVTLAP

-167 GVSLTSNIETLPA
+167 GASLTSNIETLPV

-189 IWNTSTRARLIKKG
+189 VWNTSTRARLIKKG

-249 NGAYINAYTEGD
+249 KGAYINAYTEGD
-261 AEDGIITDD
+261 DEDGIITDD

-276 GRDANIQSGQIK
+276 GRDANIQSGQVK
-288 WHPRYEIKPTYNAT
+288 WQPRYEIKPTYNAT

-311 FDERVTPKANTVI
+311 FDEHVTPKANTVI

-332 LDKLNRLT
+332 LDKLNHLT
-340 STVEDSRY
+340 STVEDIRY

-372 LTNHRNCPTEGHAYW
+372 LTNHRNCPTEGRAYW

-422 MGEDGTNNQ
+422 MGEDGSNNQ

-443 IDAATNNTFTGSNTF
+443 IDAATDNTFTGSNTF

-473 HINEGATNKNAPLY
+473 HVNETASNTNAPLY
-487 VDYEDNQL
+487 VDYENSQL
-495 VSNDSSVAYPL
+495 VGNNSSVAYPL

-514 AFTTGVVGNT
+514 AFTTGVVGDN
-524 RANNVTRG
+524 RNNNVTRG

-554 ANHGDVIN
+554 SNHGDIIT
-562 SNGEKLSDAIL
+562 STGEKLSEAL
-573 YRGTT
+573 VWRGNTRT
-578 DNLDKSNLQTG
+578 LDRTELKSG
-589 HYFVGRTES
+589 HYTVGIQS
-598 DKLRA
+598 DDKLQA
-603 QFIEEAAAQDITI
+603 QFIAEAEAQGLTI
-616 PSDVDY
+616 PSSLDH
-622 QLLELNTAGQDMGI
+622 QLLQVNSPVQDFGL
-636 LVGTGANVYLRVND
+636 LVGGASYVYLRVND

-657 QSFPNVAWSQLIT
+657 QASPNVVWSQLIT
-670 NRNVASTSNVGA
+670 SKNVASTSNVGA

-704 LVQKSILVGDG
+704 LVEKSVLVGEG
-715 NYDENTKGVSNLSNF
+715 NYDENTRGVSNLSNL
-730 EPWASSAVGT
+730 EPWGSSAIGIVN
-740 VDNYQ
+740 NYQ
-745 NIDTH
+745 NIGTH
-750 VRPGAY
+750 VRPDAY
-756 SFGIILKLGQTN
+756 NFGVILKLGQSFH
-768 NTNAKIYIPHT
+768 TNAKIYIPHSGS
-779 QTKLHLDIGQT
+779 KLHLDGGT
-790 RTMSR
+790 NRS
-795 MMCFY
+795 MCFF
-800 LRTSYGDSTNKND
+800 LRTSYGKNNTD
-813 DGQKSDW
+813 KGENEHKSDW
-820 FKFLSSDYFAGI
+820 FKFLSTDYFAGI
-832 PLPWPVPWVPDGFL
+832 PLPWPVQWVPDGFL
-846 AMNGAAFDK
+846 AMNGAPFDK
-855 RRYPRLAQLYP
+855 RRYPRLAQLYS
-866 NGHLPDLRGEFI
+866 NGRLPDLRGEFI
-878 RGWDANRGVDPGRAL
+878 RGWDANRGVDNNRPL
-893 LSWQV
+893 LSTQ
-898 DDDKKRRVDFASV
+898 DDAKRQTYIEFQHMDIQQSDPSV
-911 DIGGFE
+911 IRGDG
-917 GVFYDN
+917 DQS
-923 NVDTSQ
+923 TMQ
-929 TRVYVPN
+929 W
-936 ATSAQPA
+936 
-943 NTINNYDANAMV
+943 
-955 HTYKSGSDA
+955 SGSGSNGGEKGWST
-964 QRGKLNSGENSWYD
+964 QNVGIYNSYTMPLLNTGDPN
-978 YYVSLQWGS
+978 GS
-987 GEQTRPRNVAFQY
+987 QMNDMLRKFWIGTGTETRPRNVAFQY

>member
-58 LGDFRSQYIE
+58 LGDFRSIYIE

-83 PKKGGGEY
+83 PKKGGGDY

-126 INDTKSQVTLAP
+126 INDAKSQVTLAP

-151 RDTNLSVKSES
+151 RDTNLNVKAES
-162 IGGFD
+162 IEGFD
-167 GVSLTSNIETLPA
+167 GASLTSNIETLPA

-203 NPDVNGNNSGIMIG
+203 NPDVNGNNSGVMIG

-226 TNGFSA
+226 TNDFSA

-276 GRDANIQSGQIK
+276 GRDANIQSGQIR
-288 WHPRYEIKPTYNAT
+288 WQPRYEIKPTYNAT
-302 SSKDGIVNI
+302 STKDGIVNI

-340 STVEDSRY
+340 STVEDGRY

-361 EDPNTTRDSLI
+361 ENPNTTRDSLI
-372 LTNHRNCPTEGHAYW
+372 LTNHRNCPTEGRAYW

-422 MGEDGTNNQ
+422 IGEDGSNNQ

-443 IDAATNNTFTGSNTF
+443 IDAATDNTFTGSNTF

-473 HINEGATNKNAPLY
+473 HVNETASNTNAPLY
-487 VDYEDNQL
+487 VDYENSQL
-495 VSNDSSVAYPL
+495 VGNNSSVAYPL

-514 AFTTGVVGNT
+514 AFTTGVVGDN
-524 RANNVTRG
+524 RNNNVTRG

-554 ANHGDVIN
+554 SNHGDIITGT
-562 SNGEKLSDAIL
+562 GEKLSEAL
-573 YRGTT
+573 VYRGYSKTT
-578 DNLDKSNLQTG
+578 NRSELKSG
-589 HYFVGRTES
+589 HYVVGAQNEDTLRT
-598 DKLRA
+598 
-603 QFIEEAAAQDITI
+603 QFIDEAAAQNITI
-616 PSDVDY
+616 RSDLDY
-622 QLLELNTAGQDMGI
+622 QLLQVNSDKQDFGI
-636 LVGTGANVYLRVND
+636 LVGTGADVFLRVND
-650 TGNNGGE
+650 TGNNGGD
-657 QSFPNVAWSQLIT
+657 QSFPNVAWTQLIT
-670 NRNVASTSNVGA
+670 SRNLASTSNIGA

-704 LVQKSILVGDG
+704 LVEKSVLVGDG
-715 NYDENTKGVSNLSNF
+715 NYDENTRGVSNLSNL
-730 EPWASSAVGT
+730 EPWGSSAVGI
-740 VDNYQ
+740 VNNYQ
-745 NIDTH
+745 NIESH
-750 VRPGAY
+750 VRPDAY
-756 SFGIILKLGQTN
+756 GFGIILKLGQSFH
-768 NTNAKIYIPHT
+768 TNAKIYIPHSGS
-779 QTKLHLDIGQT
+779 KLHLDGGT
-790 RTMSR
+790 NRS
-795 MMCFY
+795 MCFF
-800 LRTSYGDSTNKND
+800 LRTSYGKNNTD
-813 DGQKSDW
+813 KGENEHKSDW
-820 FKFLSSDYFAGI
+820 FKFLSTDYFAGI
-832 PLPWPVPWVPDGFL
+832 PLPWPVQWVPDGFL
-846 AMNGAAFDK
+846 AMNGAPFDK
-855 RRYPRLAQLYP
+855 RRYPRLAQLYS
-866 NGHLPDLRGEFI
+866 NGRLPDLRGEFI
-878 RGWDANRGVDPGRAL
+878 RGWDANRGVDNNRPL
-893 LSWQV
+893 LSNQ
-898 DDDKKRRVDFASV
+898 DDAKKQTYIEFQHMDIQRSDPSV
-911 DIGGFE
+911 IRGDG
-917 GVFYDN
+917 DQS
-923 NVDTSQ
+923 TMQ
-929 TRVYVPN
+929 W
-936 ATSAQPA
+936 
-943 NTINNYDANAMV
+943 
-955 HTYKSGSDA
+955 SGSGSNGGEKGWST
-964 QRGKLNSGENSWYD
+964 QNVGIHNSYTMPLLTTGDPN
-978 YYVSLQWGS
+978 GS
-987 GEQTRPRNVAFQY
+987 QMNDILRKFWIGTGTETRPRNVAFQY

>member
-58 LGDFRSQYIE
+58 LGDFRSIYIE

-126 INDTKSQVTLAP
+126 INDAKSQVTLAP

-151 RDTNLSVKSES
+151 RDTNLSVKAES

-276 GRDANIQSGQIK
+276 GRDANIQSGQVK
-288 WHPRYEIKPTYNAT
+288 WQPRYEIKPTYNAT

-311 FDERVTPKANTVI
+311 FDDRVTPKANTVI

-372 LTNHRNCPTEGHAYW
+372 LTNHRNCPTEGRAYW

-422 MGEDGTNNQ
+422 MGEDGSNNQ

-473 HINEGATNKNAPLY
+473 HVDEGATNKNAPLY
-487 VDYEDNQL
+487 VDYENNQL

-548 RNGDFI
+548 RNGDFV
-554 ANHGDVIN
+554 ANHGDIITGT
-562 SNGEKLSDAIL
+562 GEKLSEAL
-573 YRGTT
+573 VYRGTT
-578 DNLDKSNLQTG
+578 ENLDRSNLQTG
-589 HYFVGRTES
+589 HYFVGRTAN
-598 DKLRA
+598 DKLRS
-603 QFIEEAAAQDITI
+603 QFIEEASAQDITI
-616 PSDVDY
+616 SDKIDY

-636 LVGTGANVYLRVND
+636 LVGDAGLVYLRVND
-650 TGNNGGE
+650 IGNNGGE
-657 QSFPNVAWSQLIT
+657 QTYPNVAWAQLIT
-670 NRNVASTSNVGA
+670 NKNVATTSKVGA
-682 VKLASTW
+682 VQLASSW
-689 KEQTQNVVPVSMFRE
+689 KEQTQNVVPVQMLRALIE
-704 LVQKSILVGDG
+704 NTVIVGDG
-715 NYDENTKGVSNLSNF
+715 NYDENTRGVSDLANL
-730 EPWASSAVGT
+730 EPWGSSAIGT
-740 VDNYQ
+740 VNNYQ

-750 VRPGAY
+750 VRPDAY
-756 SFGIILKLGQTN
+756 RFGVILKLGQN
-768 NTNAKIYIPHT
+768 VWTNAKIYIPHSGS
-779 QTKLHLDIGQT
+779 KLNVDGGPT
-790 RTMSR
+790 RS
-795 MMCFY
+795 MCFF
-800 LRTSYGDSTNKND
+800 LRTSYGKNNTD
-813 DGQKSDW
+813 KGENEHKSDW

-832 PLPWPVPWVPDGFL
+832 PLPWPVQEVPDGFL

-855 RRYPRLAQLYP
+855 RRYPRLGMLYP
-866 NGHLPDLRGEFI
+866 NGRLPDLRGEFI
-878 RGWDANRGVDPGRAL
+878 RGWDANRGIDPGRAL
-893 LSWQV
+893 LSFQV
-898 DDDKKRRVDFASV
+898 DDDKHRRVDFASV

-917 GVFYDN
+917 GVFNDKLVN
-923 NVDTSQ
+923 TSQ

-936 ATSAQPA
+936 QEGTQPA
-943 NTINNYDANAMV
+943 STISNNSGSWV
-955 HTYKSGSDA
+955 HTYKIGQSS
-964 QRGKLNSGENSWYD
+964 QRGKLNPGENSWYD

-987 GEQTRPRNVAFQY
+987 GDQTRPRNVAFQY

>member
-58 LGDFRSQYIE
+58 LGDFRSIYIE

-126 INDTKSQVTLAP
+126 INDAKSQVTLAP

-151 RDTNLSVKSES
+151 RDTNLSVKAES

-167 GVSLTSNIETLPA
+167 GVSLTANIETLPA

-189 IWNTSTRARLIKKG
+189 VWNTSTRARLIKKG

-249 NGAYINAYTEGD
+249 NGAYINDYTEGD

-276 GRDANIQSGQIK
+276 GRDANIQSGQSR

-302 SSKDGIVNI
+302 SSKNGIVNI
-311 FDERVTPKANTVI
+311 FDEHVTPKANTVI

-372 LTNHRNCPTEGHAYW
+372 LTNHRNCPTDGRAYW

-422 MGEDGTNNQ
+422 MGEDGSNNQ

-443 IDAATNNTFTGSNTF
+443 IDATTDNTFTGSNTF

-473 HINEGATNKNAPLY
+473 HVNETASNTNAPLY
-487 VDYEDNQL
+487 VDYENSQL
-495 VSNDSSVAYPL
+495 ASINDSAAYPL

-537 TPDGAKVWSYM
+537 TPDGAKVWSYL
-548 RNGDFI
+548 RNGDFV
-554 ANHGDVIN
+554 ANHGDIITGT
-562 SNGEKLSDAIL
+562 GEKLSEAL
-573 YRGTT
+573 VYRGYSKTT
-578 DNLDKSNLQTG
+578 NRSDLKSG
-589 HYFVGRTES
+589 HYVVGAQNEDTLRTQFV
-598 DKLRA
+598 D
-603 QFIEEAAAQDITI
+603 EAAAQNITI
-616 PSDVDY
+616 RSDLDY
-622 QLLELNTAGQDMGI
+622 QLLQVNSDKQDFGI
-636 LVGTGANVYLRVND
+636 LVGTGADVFLRVND
-650 TGNNGGE
+650 TGNNGGD
-657 QSFPNVAWSQLIT
+657 QSFPNVAWTQLIT
-670 NRNVASTSNVGA
+670 SRNLASTTNIGA

-704 LVQKSILVGDG
+704 LVEKSVLVGDG
-715 NYDENTKGVSNLSNF
+715 NYDENTRGVSNLSNL
-730 EPWASSAVGT
+730 EPWGSSAVGI
-740 VDNYQ
+740 VNNYQ
-745 NIDTH
+745 NIESH
-750 VRPGAY
+750 VRPDAY
-756 SFGIILKLGQTN
+756 GFGIILKLGQSTH
-768 NTNAKIYIPHT
+768 TNAKIYIPHSRS
-779 QTKLHLDIGQT
+779 KLHSDGGTNRL
-790 RTMSR
+790 
-795 MMCFY
+795 MCFF
-800 LRTSYGDSTNKND
+800 LRTSYGKNNTD
-813 DGQKSDW
+813 KGENEHKSDW
-820 FKFLSSDYFAGI
+820 FKFLSTDYFAGI
-832 PLPWPVPWVPDGFL
+832 PLPWPVQWIPDGFL
-846 AMNGAAFDK
+846 AMNGAPFDK

-866 NGHLPDLRGEFI
+866 NGRLPDLRGEFI
-878 RGWDANRGVDPGRAL
+878 RGWDANRGVDNNRPL
-893 LSWQV
+893 LSNQ
-898 DDDKKRRVDFASV
+898 DDAKKQTYIEFQHMDIQQSDPSV
-911 DIGGFE
+911 VRGDG
-917 GVFYDN
+917 DQL
-923 NVDTSQ
+923 TMQ
-929 TRVYVPN
+929 W
-936 ATSAQPA
+936 
-943 NTINNYDANAMV
+943 
-955 HTYKSGSDA
+955 SGSGSNGGEKGWST
-964 QRGKLNSGENSWYD
+964 QNVGIHNSYTM
-978 YYVSLQWGS
+978 SLLTTGDPNGS
-987 GEQTRPRNVAFQY
+987 QMNDMLRKFWIGTGTETRPRNVAFQY

>member
-58 LGDFRSQYIE
+58 LGDFRSHYIE

-126 INDTKSQVTLAP
+126 INDAKSQVTLAP
-138 GRSIKLVPFVYTS
+138 GRSIKLIPFVYTS

-167 GVSLTSNIETLPA
+167 GASLTSNIETLPA

-189 IWNTSTRARLIKKG
+189 VWNTSTRARLIKKG
-203 NPDVNGNNSGIMIG
+203 NPEVNGNNSGIMIG

-276 GRDANIQSGQIK
+276 GRDANIQSGQSK
-288 WHPRYEIKPTYNAT
+288 WHPRYEIKPTYTAT
-302 SSKDGIVNI
+302 STKDGIVNI
-311 FDERVTPKANTVI
+311 FDDRVTPKANTVI

-372 LTNHRNCPTEGHAYW
+372 LTNHRNCPTEGRAYW

-422 MGEDGTNNQ
+422 IMGEDGSNNQ

-443 IDAATNNTFTGSNTF
+443 IDAATDNTFTGSNTF

-473 HINEGATNKNAPLY
+473 HVDEGATNKNAPLY
-487 VDYEDNQL
+487 VDYENNQL

-548 RNGDFI
+548 RNGDFV
-554 ANHGDVIN
+554 ANHGDIITGT
-562 SNGEKLSDAIL
+562 GEKLSEAL
-573 YRGTT
+573 VWRGNTRT
-578 DNLDKSNLQTG
+578 LDRTELKSG
-589 HYFVGRTES
+589 HYTVGVQS
-598 DKLRA
+598 DDKLQA
-603 QFIEEAAAQDITI
+603 QFIAEAEAQGLTI
-616 PSDVDY
+616 PSSLDH
-622 QLLELNTAGQDMGI
+622 QLLQVNSPVQDFGL
-636 LVGTGANVYLRVND
+636 LVGGANYVYLRVND

-670 NRNVASTSNVGA
+670 SRNVASTSNVGA
-682 VKLASTW
+682 VKLATTW
-689 KEQTQNVVPVSMFRE
+689 KEKTQNVIPVSMFRE
-704 LVQKSILVGDG
+704 LIEKSVLVGDG
-715 NYDENTKGVSNLSNF
+715 VYDENTQGVSNLNNL
-730 EPWASSAVGT
+730 EPWGSSAIGAVN
-740 VDNYQ
+740 NYT
-745 NIDTH
+745 NIEFH
-750 VRPGAY
+750 VRPDTY
-756 SFGIILKLGQTN
+756 SHGIILKLGQSIT
-768 NTNAKIYIPHT
+768 TNAKIYIPHSLPNIT
-779 QTKLHLDIGQT
+779 ANSGT
-790 RTMSR
+790 RGLS
-795 MMCFY
+795 CFY
-800 LRTSYGDSTNKND
+800 LRTSYQKAAGDRGESD
-813 DGQKSDW
+813 YKSDW

-832 PLPWPVPWVPDGFL
+832 PLPWPVQEVPDGFL

-855 RRYPRLAQLYP
+855 RRYPRLATLYP
-866 NGHLPDLRGEFI
+866 SGRLPDLRGEFI
-878 RGWDANRGVDPGRAL
+878 RGWDANRGIDPGRAL

-898 DDDKKRRVDFASV
+898 DDDKKRRVDFSSV
-911 DIGGFE
+911 DVGGYE
-917 GVFYDN
+917 GVFYDK
-923 NVDTSQ
+923 NVDSSQ

-936 ATSAQPA
+936 QTQAVFGSDIK
-943 NTINNYDANAMV
+943 NTNDSWV
-955 HTYKSGSDA
+955 HTYKVGTPS
-964 QRGKLNSGENSWYD
+964 QRGKLIPGENSWYD
-978 YYVSLQWGS
+978 YYVSLPWCS
-987 GEQTRPRNVAFQY
+987 GDQTRPRNVAFQY

>member
-58 LGDFRSQYIE
+58 LGDFRSIYIE

-98 TLSNYRDKGYCYVTN
+98 TLANYRDKGYCYVTN

-126 INDTKSQVTLAP
+126 INDAKSQVTLAP
-138 GRSIKLVPFVYTS
+138 GRSIKLVPFVYTF
-151 RDTNLSVKSES
+151 RDTNLSVKAES
-162 IGGFD
+162 IEGFD
-167 GVSLTSNIETLPA
+167 GASLTSNIETLPA

-276 GRDANIQSGQIK
+276 GRDANIQSGQSR
-288 WHPRYEIKPTYNAT
+288 WHPRYEIKPTNNANT
-302 SSKDGIVNI
+302 TKDGIVNI

-372 LTNHRNCPTEGHAYW
+372 LTNHRNCPTEGRAYW

-422 MGEDGTNNQ
+422 MGEDGSNNQ

-443 IDAATNNTFTGSNTF
+443 IDAATDNTFTGSNTF

-473 HINEGATNKNAPLY
+473 HVNETASNTNAPLY
-487 VDYEDNQL
+487 VDYENSQL
-495 VSNDSSVAYPL
+495 VGNNSSVAYPL

-514 AFTTGVVGNT
+514 AFTTGVVGDN
-524 RANNVTRG
+524 RNNNVTRG

-554 ANHGDVIN
+554 SNHGDIITGT
-562 SNGEKLSDAIL
+562 GEKLSEAL
-573 YRGTT
+573 VYRGYSKTT
-578 DNLDKSNLQTG
+578 NRSELKSG
-589 HYFVGRTES
+589 HYVVGAQNEDTLRT
-598 DKLRA
+598 
-603 QFIEEAAAQDITI
+603 QFIDEAAAQNITI
-616 PSDVDY
+616 RSDMDY
-622 QLLELNTAGQDMGI
+622 QLLQVNSDKQDFGI
-636 LVGTGANVYLRVND
+636 LVGAGANVFLRVND
-650 TGNNGGE
+650 TGNNGGG
-657 QSFPNVAWSQLIT
+657 QSSPNIAWTQLIT
-670 NRNVASTSNVGA
+670 SRNLASTTNIGA

-704 LVQKSILVGDG
+704 LVEKSVLVGDG
-715 NYDENTKGVSNLSNF
+715 NYDENTLGVSNLSNL
-730 EPWASSAVGT
+730 EPWGSSAVGI
-740 VDNYQ
+740 VNNYQ
-745 NIDTH
+745 NIESH
-750 VRPGAY
+750 VRPDAY
-756 SFGIILKLGQTN
+756 GFGIILKLGQSIH
-768 NTNAKIYIPHT
+768 TNAKIYIPHSGS
-779 QTKLHLDIGQT
+779 KLHSDGGTNRL
-790 RTMSR
+790 
-795 MMCFY
+795 MCFF
-800 LRTSYGDSTNKND
+800 LRTSYGKNNTD
-813 DGQKSDW
+813 KGENEHKSDW
-820 FKFLSSDYFAGI
+820 FKFLSTDYFAGI
-832 PLPWPVPWVPDGFL
+832 PLPWPVQWVPDGFL
-846 AMNGAAFDK
+846 AMNGAPFDK
-855 RRYPRLAQLYP
+855 RRYPRLAQLYS
-866 NGHLPDLRGEFI
+866 NGRLPDLRGEFI
-878 RGWDANRGVDPGRAL
+878 RGWDANRGVDNNRPL
-893 LSWQV
+893 LSNQ
-898 DDDKKRRVDFASV
+898 DDAKKQTYIEFQHMDIQRSDPSV
-911 DIGGFE
+911 IRGDG
-917 GVFYDN
+917 DQS
-923 NVDTSQ
+923 TMQ
-929 TRVYVPN
+929 W
-936 ATSAQPA
+936 
-943 NTINNYDANAMV
+943 
-955 HTYKSGSDA
+955 SGSGSNGGEKGWST
-964 QRGKLNSGENSWYD
+964 QNVGIYNSYTMPLLTTGNPN
-978 YYVSLQWGS
+978 GS
-987 GEQTRPRNVAFQY
+987 QMNDMLRKFWIGTGTETRPRNVAFQY

>member
-58 LGDFRSQYIE
+58 LGDFRSIYIE

-126 INDTKSQVTLAP
+126 INDAKSQVTLAP

-151 RDTNLSVKSES
+151 RDTNLSVKAES
-162 IGGFD
+162 IEGFD

-189 IWNTSTRARLIKKG
+189 VWNTSTRARLINKG

-249 NGAYINAYTEGD
+249 GGAYINVYTEGD
-261 AEDGIITDD
+261 AEDGIIIDD

-302 SSKDGIVNI
+302 STKDGIVNI
-311 FDERVTPKANTVI
+311 FDERVSPKANTVI

-372 LTNHRNCPTEGHAYW
+372 LTNHRNCPTEGRAYW

-422 MGEDGTNNQ
+422 MGEDGANNQ

-443 IDAATNNTFTGSNTF
+443 IDAATDNTFTGSNTF
-458 NKGINVKGL
+458 NKGIVAKGL
-467 RENGGA
+467 RANAGA
-473 HINEGATNKNAPLY
+473 HVNEGATNKNAPLY
-487 VDYEDNQL
+487 VDYENSQL
-495 VSNDSSVAYPL
+495 ASIDDSAAYPL

-548 RNGDFI
+548 RNGDFV
-554 ANHGDVIN
+554 ANHGDVIT
-562 SNGEKLSDAIL
+562 SGGEKLSEAL
-573 YRGTT
+573 VYRGTT
-578 DNLDKSNLQTG
+578 ENLDRSNLQTG
-589 HYFVGRTES
+589 HYFVGRTAN
-598 DKLRA
+598 DKLRS
-603 QFIEEAAAQDITI
+603 QFIEEASAQNITI
-616 PSDVDY
+616 SDKIDY
-622 QLLELNTAGQDMGI
+622 QLLELNTAGQDTGI
-636 LVGTGANVYLRVND
+636 LVGDANLVYLRVND

-657 QSFPNVAWSQLIT
+657 QTYPNVAWTQLIT
-670 NRNVASTSNVGA
+670 SKNVASTSKIGA
-682 VKLASTW
+682 VQLASTW
-689 KEQTQNVVPVSMFRE
+689 KEKTQNVVPVSMFRE
-704 LVQKSILVGDG
+704 LVEKSVLVGDD
-715 NYDENTKGVSNLSNF
+715 NYDENTQGISNLSNL
-730 EPWASSAVGT
+730 EPWGSSAVGI
-740 VDNYQ
+740 VNNYQ
-745 NIDTH
+745 NIESH
-750 VRPGAY
+750 VRPDAY
-756 SFGIILKLGQTN
+756 GFGIILKLGQSIH
-768 NTNAKIYIPHT
+768 TNAKIYIPHSGS
-779 QTKLHLDIGQT
+779 KLHSDGGTNRL
-790 RTMSR
+790 
-795 MMCFY
+795 MCFF
-800 LRTSYGDSTNKND
+800 LRTSYGKNNTD
-813 DGQKSDW
+813 KGENEHKSDW
-820 FKFLSSDYFAGI
+820 FKFLSTDYFAGI
-832 PLPWPVPWVPDGFL
+832 PLPWPVQWVPDGFL
-846 AMNGAAFDK
+846 VMNGAPFDK
-855 RRYPRLAQLYP
+855 RRYPRLAQLYS
-866 NGHLPDLRGEFI
+866 NGRLPDLRGEFI
-878 RGWDANRGVDPGRAL
+878 RGWDANRGVDNNRLL
-893 LSWQV
+893 LSNQ
-898 DDDKKRRVDFASV
+898 DDAKKQTYIEFQHMDIQRSDPSV
-911 DIGGFE
+911 IRGDG
-917 GVFYDN
+917 DQS
-923 NVDTSQ
+923 TMQ
-929 TRVYVPN
+929 W
-936 ATSAQPA
+936 
-943 NTINNYDANAMV
+943 
-955 HTYKSGSDA
+955 SGSGSNGGEKGWST
-964 QRGKLNSGENSWYD
+964 QNVGIHNSYTMPLLTTGDPN
-978 YYVSLQWGS
+978 GS
-987 GEQTRPRNVAFQY
+987 QMNDMLRKFWIGTGTETRPRNVAFQY

>member
-58 LGDFRSQYIE
+58 LGDFRSIYIE

-83 PKKGGGEY
+83 PKKDGGEY

-126 INDTKSQVTLAP
+126 INDAKSQVTLAP
-138 GRSIKLVPFVYTS
+138 GRSIKLIPFVYTS

-167 GVSLTSNIETLPA
+167 GASLTSNIETLPA

-249 NGAYINAYTEGD
+249 SGAYINAYTEGD

-276 GRDANIQSGQIK
+276 GRDANIQSGQSR
-288 WHPRYEIKPTYNAT
+288 WQPRYEIKPTYNAST
-302 SSKDGIVNI
+302 TKDGIVNI
-311 FDERVTPKANTVI
+311 FDDRVTPKANTVI

-340 STVEDSRY
+340 STVEDRRY
-348 TRNTS
+348 IRNTS

-372 LTNHRNCPTEGHAYW
+372 LTNHRNCPTEGRAYW

-408 NVRNGVTLVYSRTA
+408 TVRNGVTLVYSRTA
-422 MGEDGTNNQ
+422 MGEDGSTNQ

-443 IDAATNNTFTGSNTF
+443 IDAATDNTFTGSNTF

-467 RENGGA
+467 RANAGA
-473 HINEGATNKNAPLY
+473 HTTEGANNANAPLY
-487 VDYEDNQL
+487 VDYENSQL
-495 VSNDSSVAYPL
+495 VSANDSYAYPL
-506 ARVKVNDS
+506 ARMKVKDS
-514 AFTTGVVGNT
+514 AFTTGVVGVT
-524 RANNVTRG
+524 KANNVTRG

-537 TPDGAKVWSYM
+537 TPDGAKVWSYY
-548 RNGDFI
+548 RNGDFK
-554 ANHGDVIN
+554 ASDGDIIN
-562 SNGEKLSDAIL
+562 SNDEKLSDAL
-573 YRGTT
+573 VYRGYSNKT
-578 DNLDKSNLQTG
+578 DRTELKSG
-589 HYFVGRTES
+589 HYIVGWHS
-598 DKLRA
+598 NDKLQG
-603 QFIEEAAAQDITI
+603 QFIEEAAAQGLTI
-616 PSDVDY
+616 SENIDH
-622 QLLELNTAGQDMGI
+622 QLLQVNSEKQDFGI
-636 LVGTGANVYLRVND
+636 LIGDAAEVYLRVND

-657 QSFPNVAWSQLIT
+657 QTYPNVAWTQLIT
-670 NRNVASTSNVGA
+670 SKNVASTSSVGA

-704 LVQKSILVGDG
+704 LIEKSVLVGDG
-715 NYDENTKGVSNLSNF
+715 VYDSNSRGVTNLSNL
-730 EPWASSAVGT
+730 EPWGSSA
-740 VDNYQ
+740 
-745 NIDTH
+745 I
-750 VRPGAY
+750 GAIAGY
-756 SFGIILKLGQTN
+756 ADIESHIRADIHPYGIIFKLGQN
-768 NTNAKIYIPHT
+768 NYTNAKIYIPHGNST
-779 QTKLHLDIGQT
+779 LYKDGDP
-790 RTMSR
+790 SR
-795 MMCFY
+795 LSCFY
-800 LRTSYGDSTNKND
+800 LRTSHQKAAND
-813 DGQKSDW
+813 RGESDYKSDW
-820 FKFLSSDYFAGI
+820 FKYMSTDYFAGI
-832 PLPWPVPWVPDGFL
+832 PLPWPAHWVPGGFL

-878 RGWDANRGVDPGRAL
+878 RGWDANRGVDSGRAL
-893 LSWQV
+893 LSWQN
-898 DDDKKRRVDFASV
+898 DDDKTRRADFASV

-917 GVFYDN
+917 GVFYTK
-923 NVDTSQ
+923 NVSGDD

-936 ATSAQPA
+936 LKDTQFARTIKNTSESWV
-943 NTINNYDANAMV
+943 Y
-955 HTYKSGSDA
+955 TYKIGQDS
-964 QRGKLNSGENSWYD
+964 QRGRMNQGENSWYD

-987 GEQTRPRNVAFQY
+987 GDQTRPRNVAFQY

>member
-58 LGDFRSQYIE
+58 LGDFRSIYIE

-126 INDTKSQVTLAP
+126 INDAKSQVTLAP

-276 GRDANIQSGQIK
+276 GRDANIQSGQVK
-288 WHPRYEIKPTYNAT
+288 WQPRYEIKPTYNAT

-311 FDERVTPKANTVI
+311 FDDRVTPKANTVI

-340 STVEDSRY
+340 STVEDRRY

-372 LTNHRNCPTEGHAYW
+372 LTNHRNCPTEGRAYW

-408 NVRNGVTLVYSRTA
+408 NVRNDVTLVYSRTA

-443 IDAATNNTFTGSNTF
+443 IDATTNNTFTGSNTF

-473 HINEGATNKNAPLY
+473 HINEDATNKNAPLY
-487 VDYEDNQL
+487 VDYENNQL

-548 RNGDFI
+548 RNGDFK
-554 ANHGDVIN
+554 ASDGDIIN
-562 SNGEKLSDAIL
+562 STGEKLSEAL
-573 YRGTT
+573 VYRGYSNNT
-578 DNLDKSNLQTG
+578 DRTELKSG
-589 HYFVGRTES
+589 HYIVGWHS
-598 DKLRA
+598 KDKLQG
-603 QFIEEAAAQDITI
+603 QFIKEASAQGLTI
-616 PSDVDY
+616 RENIDH
-622 QLLELNTAGQDMGI
+622 QLLQVNSEKQDFGI
-636 LVGTGANVYLRVND
+636 LIGDADEVYLRVND

-657 QSFPNVAWSQLIT
+657 QTHPNVSWTQLIT
-670 NRNVASTSNVGA
+670 NKNVATTSKVGA
-682 VKLASTW
+682 VQLAATW
-689 KEQTQNVVPVSMFRE
+689 KEKTQNVVPVSMFRTLIE
-704 LVQKSILVGDG
+704 NMVLVGDG
-715 NYDENTKGVSNLSNF
+715 TYDENTAGVSNLSNL
-730 EPWASSAVGT
+730 EPWGSSAVGIVNDYT
-740 VDNYQ
+740 
-745 NIDTH
+745 NIESH
-750 VRPGAY
+750 VRPDTYRYGV
-756 SFGIILKLGQTN
+756 ILKLGN
-768 NTNAKIYIPHT
+768 GRFTNAKIYIPHST
-779 QTKLHLDIGQT
+779 ADITHNSNQ
-790 RTMSR
+790 RRLS
-795 MMCFY
+795 CFY
-800 LRTSYGDSTNKND
+800 LRTSYGKTTTDRGESD
-813 DGQKSDW
+813 YKSDW
-820 FKFLSSDYFAGI
+820 FKYLSTDYFAGI
-832 PLPWPVPWVPDGFL
+832 PLPWPIQEVPDGFL
-846 AMNGAAFDK
+846 AMNGATFDK
-855 RRYPRLAQLYP
+855 RRYPRLATLYP
-866 NGHLPDLRGEFI
+866 SGRLPDLRGEFI
-878 RGWDANRGVDPGRAL
+878 RGWDANRGVDKGRAL
-893 LSWQV
+893 LSWQN
-898 DDDKKRRVDFASV
+898 DDDKTRRADFASV

-917 GVFYDN
+917 GVCYTK
-923 NVDTSQ
+923 NVSGED
-929 TRVYVPN
+929 TRVYVPRVTETQF
-936 ATSAQPA
+936 ARTIK
-943 NTINNYDANAMV
+943 NTNDSWVY
-955 HTYKSGSDA
+955 TYKIGPDA
-964 QRGKLNSGENSWYD
+964 QRGQLPQGYNSWYD

-987 GEQTRPRNVAFQY
+987 GDQTRPRNVAFQY

>member
-118 IVIDDIRD
+118 IVIDGIRD
-126 INDTKSQVTLAP
+126 INDAKSQVTLAP
-138 GRSIKLVPFVYTS
+138 GRSIKLIPFVYTS
-151 RDTNLSVKSES
+151 RDTTLNVKSES

-167 GVSLTSNIETLPA
+167 GASLTSNIETLPA

-276 GRDANIQSGQIK
+276 GRDANIQSGQSR

-311 FDERVTPKANTVI
+311 FDERVSPKANTVI

-372 LTNHRNCPTEGHAYW
+372 LTNHRNCPTEGRAYW

-422 MGEDGTNNQ
+422 MGEDGANNQ

-443 IDAATNNTFTGSNTF
+443 IDAATDNTFTGSNTF

-473 HINEGATNKNAPLY
+473 HVNETASNTNAPLY
-487 VDYEDNQL
+487 VDYENSQL
-495 VSNDSSVAYPL
+495 VGNNSSVAYPL

-514 AFTTGVVGNT
+514 AFTTGVVGDN
-524 RANNVTRG
+524 RNNNVIRG

-537 TPDGAKVWSYM
+537 TPDGAKVWSYY
-548 RNGDFI
+548 RNGDFK
-554 ANHGDVIN
+554 ASHGDIIN
-562 SNGEKLSDAIL
+562 SNGEKLSEAL
-573 YRGTT
+573 VYRGYSKTT
-578 DNLDKSNLQTG
+578 NRSDLKSG
-589 HYFVGRTES
+589 HYVVGAQNEDTLRT
-598 DKLRA
+598 
-603 QFIEEAAAQDITI
+603 QFIEEAAAQGLTI
-616 PSDVDY
+616 RENIDH
-622 QLLELNTAGQDMGI
+622 QLLQVNSEKQDFGI
-636 LVGTGANVYLRVND
+636 LIGDAAEVYLRVND

-657 QSFPNVAWSQLIT
+657 TTYPNVAWTQFIT
-670 NRNVASTSNVGA
+670 NKNVASTTSVGA
-682 VKLASTW
+682 VQLASTW
-689 KEQTQNVVPVSMFRE
+689 KEQTQNVVPVSMFRT
-704 LVQKSILVGDG
+704 LIQNMVLVGDG
-715 NYDENTKGVSNLSNF
+715 NYDENTQGVSNLSNL
-730 EPWASSAVGT
+730 EPWGSSAVGVVNDYT
-740 VDNYQ
+740 
-745 NIDTH
+745 NIESHIRPDTYRYG
-750 VRPGAY
+750 V
-756 SFGIILKLGQTN
+756 ILKLGSGRW
-768 NTNAKIYIPHT
+768 TNAKIYIPHST
-779 QTKLHLDIGQT
+779 SSVADNSNQRRL
-790 RTMSR
+790 S
-795 MMCFY
+795 CFY
-800 LRTSYGDSTNKND
+800 LRTSYGKNNTD
-813 DGQKSDW
+813 HGESDYKSDW
-820 FKFLSSDYFAGI
+820 FRYLSTDYFAGI
-832 PLPWPVPWVPDGFL
+832 PLPWPLQEVPDGFL
-846 AMNGAAFDK
+846 AMNGATFDK
-855 RRYPRLAQLYP
+855 RRYPRLAVLYP
-866 NGHLPDLRGEFI
+866 TGRLPDLRGEFI

-898 DDDKKRRVDFASV
+898 DDDKARRVDFSSV
-911 DIGGFE
+911 DVGGYE
-917 GVFYDN
+917 GTFYEK

-936 ATSAQPA
+936 QSTSQPGSTVK
-943 NTINNYDANAMV
+943 NTPDSWV
-955 HTYKSGSDA
+955 HTYKIGQSA
-964 QRGKLNSGENSWYD
+964 QRKSIQHGDNSWYD

-987 GEQTRPRNVAFQY
+987 GNQTRPRNVAFQY

>member
-58 LGDFRSQYIE
+58 LGDFRSIYIE

-118 IVIDDIRD
+118 IVIDNIRD
-126 INDTKSQVTLAP
+126 INDAKSQVTLAP
-138 GRSIKLVPFVYTS
+138 GRSIKLIPFVYTS

-167 GVSLTSNIETLPA
+167 GASLTSNIETLPA

-203 NPDVNGNNSGIMIG
+203 NPEVNGNNSGIMIG

-276 GRDANIQSGQIK
+276 GRDANNQSGQSR

-311 FDERVTPKANTVI
+311 FDDRVTPKANTVI

-348 TRNTS
+348 TGNTS

-361 EDPNTTRDSLI
+361 KDPNTTRDSLI
-372 LTNHRNCPTEGHAYW
+372 LTNHRNCPTEGRAYW

-408 NVRNGVTLVYSRTA
+408 NVRNSVTLVYSRTA
-422 MGEDGTNNQ
+422 MGEDGSNNQ

-443 IDAATNNTFTGSNTF
+443 IDAATDNTFTGSNTF

-467 RENGGA
+467 RTNTGA
-473 HINEGATNKNAPLY
+473 HVNEDATNKNAPLY
-487 VDYEDNQL
+487 VDYENSQL
-495 VSNDSSVAYPL
+495 ASINSSAAYPL

-524 RANNVTRG
+524 KDNNVTRG

-537 TPDGAKVWSYM
+537 TPDGAKVWSYY
-548 RNGDFI
+548 RNGDFK
-554 ANHGDVIN
+554 ASDGDIIN
-562 SNGEKLSDAIL
+562 SNGEKLSDAL
-573 YRGTT
+573 VYRGYSNKT
-578 DNLDKSNLQTG
+578 DRTELKSG
-589 HYFVGRTES
+589 HYIVGWHGG
-598 DKLRA
+598 DKLQG
-603 QFIEEAAAQDITI
+603 QFIEEATAQGLTI
-616 PSDVDY
+616 RENIDH
-622 QLLELNTAGQDMGI
+622 QLLQVNSEKQDFGI
-636 LVGTGANVYLRVND
+636 LIGDAAEVYLRVND

-657 QSFPNVAWSQLIT
+657 QTYPNVAWTQLIT
-670 NRNVASTSNVGA
+670 NKNVASTSSVGA
-682 VKLASTW
+682 VKLATTW
-689 KEQTQNVVPVSMFRE
+689 KEQTQNVVPVSMFRTLIE
-704 LVQKSILVGDG
+704 NTVLVGDG
-715 NYDENTKGVSNLSNF
+715 VYDENTQGVSNLSNL
-730 EPWASSAVGT
+730 EPWGSSAIGT
-740 VDNYQ
+740 INNYT
-745 NIDTH
+745 NIETH
-750 VRPGAY
+750 VRPDTYRYGV
-756 SFGIILKLGQTN
+756 ILKLGQGRW
-768 NTNAKIYIPHT
+768 TNAKIYIPHST
-779 QTKLHLDIGQT
+779 ADITHNSNQ
-790 RTMSR
+790 RRLS
-795 MMCFY
+795 CFY
-800 LRTSYGDSTNKND
+800 LRTSYGKTTTDHGESD
-813 DGQKSDW
+813 YKSDW
-820 FKFLSSDYFAGI
+820 FKYLSTDYFAGI
-832 PLPWPVPWVPDGFL
+832 PLPWPIQEVPDGFL

-855 RRYPRLAQLYP
+855 RRYPRLAVLYP
-866 NGHLPDLRGEFI
+866 TGHLPDLRGEFI

-898 DDDKKRRVDFASV
+898 DDDKKRRVDFSSV
-911 DIGGFE
+911 DIGDYE
-917 GVFYDN
+917 GVFYDK
-923 NVDTSQ
+923 NVDSSQ

-936 ATSAQPA
+936 QTQAVYGHNIR
-943 NTINNYDANAMV
+943 NTNDSWV
-955 HTYKSGSDA
+955 RTYKVGTPS
-964 QRGKLNSGENSWYD
+964 QRGKLIPGENSWYD

>member
-58 LGDFRSQYIE
+58 LGDFRSIYIE

-118 IVIDDIRD
+118 IVIDNIRD
-126 INDTKSQVTLAP
+126 INDAKSQVTLAP

-151 RDTNLSVKSES
+151 RDTDLSVKSES

-203 NPDVNGNNSGIMIG
+203 NPEVNGNNSGIMIG

-249 NGAYINAYTEGD
+249 NGTYNNAYTEGD

-276 GRDANIQSGQIK
+276 GRDANIQSGQSK
-288 WHPRYEIKPTYNAT
+288 WQPRYEIKPTYNAT
-302 SSKDGIVNI
+302 SSRDGIVNI
-311 FDERVTPKANTVI
+311 FDERVSPKANTVI

-372 LTNHRNCPTEGHAYW
+372 LTNHRNCPTEGRAYW

-422 MGEDGTNNQ
+422 MGEDGANNQ

-443 IDAATNNTFTGSNTF
+443 IDAATDNTFTGSNTF

-473 HINEGATNKNAPLY
+473 HVNEGATNKNAPLY
-487 VDYEDNQL
+487 VDYENSQL
-495 VSNDSSVAYPL
+495 LSIDDSAAYPL

-548 RNGDFI
+548 RNGDFV
-554 ANHGDVIN
+554 ANHGDIITGT
-562 SNGEKLSDAIL
+562 GEKLSEAL
-573 YRGTT
+573 VWRGNTRKT
-578 DNLDKSNLQTG
+578 DRTELKSG
-589 HYFVGRTES
+589 HYTVGVQS
-598 DKLRA
+598 DDKLQA
-603 QFIEEAAAQDITI
+603 QFIAEAEAQGLTI
-616 PSDVDY
+616 PSSLDH
-622 QLLELNTAGQDMGI
+622 QLLQVNSPVQDFGL
-636 LVGTGANVYLRVND
+636 LVGGANYVYLRVND

-657 QSFPNVAWSQLIT
+657 QASPNVVWSQLIT
-670 NRNVASTSNVGA
+670 SKNVATTDNVGA

-704 LVQKSILVGDG
+704 LVEKSVLVGDG
-715 NYDENTKGVSNLSNF
+715 NYDENTRGVSNLSNL
-730 EPWASSAVGT
+730 EPWGSSAVGI
-740 VDNYQ
+740 VNNYQ
-745 NIDTH
+745 NIESH
-750 VRPGAY
+750 VRPDAY
-756 SFGIILKLGQTN
+756 GFGIILKLGQSIH
-768 NTNAKIYIPHT
+768 TNAKIYIPHSGS
-779 QTKLHLDIGQT
+779 KLNVNGGPT
-790 RTMSR
+790 RS
-795 MMCFY
+795 MCFF
-800 LRTSYGDSTNKND
+800 LRTSYGKNNTD
-813 DGQKSDW
+813 KGENEHKSDW

-832 PLPWPVPWVPDGFL
+832 PLPWPVQEVPDGFL

-855 RRYPRLAQLYP
+855 RRYPRLGMLYP
-866 NGHLPDLRGEFI
+866 NGRLPDLRGEFI
-878 RGWDANRGVDPGRAL
+878 RGWDANRGIDPGRAL
-893 LSWQV
+893 LSFQV
-898 DDDKKRRVDFASV
+898 DDDKHRRVDFASV

-917 GVFYDN
+917 GVFNDKLVN
-923 NVDTSQ
+923 TSQ
-929 TRVYVPN
+929 SRVYVPN
-936 ATSAQPA
+936 QEGTQPA
-943 NTINNYDANAMV
+943 STISNNSSSWV
-955 HTYKSGSDA
+955 HTYKTGQSS
-964 QRGKLNSGENSWYD
+964 QRDKLTPGENSWYD

-987 GEQTRPRNVAFQY
+987 GDQTRPRNVAFQY

>member
-58 LGDFRSQYIE
+58 LGDFRSIYIE

-126 INDTKSQVTLAP
+126 INDAKSQVTLAP

-151 RDTNLSVKSES
+151 RDTNLSVKAES

-167 GVSLTSNIETLPA
+167 GASLTSNIETLPA

-203 NPDVNGNNSGIMIG
+203 TPEVNGNNSGIMIG
-217 ISTGVDVAA
+217 ISTGVDTAA

-249 NGAYINAYTEGD
+249 KGAYINAYTEGD

-276 GRDANIQSGQIK
+276 GRDANIQSGQSL

-311 FDERVTPKANTVI
+311 FDEHVTPKANTVI

-372 LTNHRNCPTEGHAYW
+372 LTNHRNCPTEGRAYW

-422 MGEDGTNNQ
+422 MGEDGSNNQ

-443 IDAATNNTFTGSNTF
+443 IDAATDNTFTGSNTF

-467 RENGGA
+467 RANAGA
-473 HINEGATNKNAPLY
+473 HTTEGATNKNAPLY
-487 VDYEDNQL
+487 VDYENSQL
-495 VSNDSSVAYPL
+495 ASIYDSAAYPL

-554 ANHGDVIN
+554 SNHGDVIT
-562 SNGEKLSDAIL
+562 SGGEKLSEAL
-573 YRGTT
+573 VWRGNTRT
-578 DNLDKSNLQTG
+578 LDRTELKSG
-589 HYFVGRTES
+589 HYTVGVQS
-598 DKLRA
+598 DDKLQA
-603 QFIEEAAAQDITI
+603 QFIAEAEAQNITI
-616 PSDVDY
+616 PSSLDH
-622 QLLELNTAGQDMGI
+622 QLLQVNSPVQDFGLLI
-636 LVGTGANVYLRVND
+636 GGANYVYLRVND
-650 TGNNGGE
+650 TGNNGGD
-657 QSFPNVAWSQLIT
+657 QSFPNVTWTQLIT
-670 NRNVASTSNVGA
+670 SRNLASTSNIGA
-682 VKLASTW
+682 VKLASSW

-704 LVQKSILVGDG
+704 LIEKSVLVGDG
-715 NYDENTKGVSNLSNF
+715 NYDDNTAGVSNLSNF

-756 SFGIILKLGQTN
+756 SFGVILKLGQTN

-779 QTKLHLDIGQT
+779 QTKLHQDIGPT

-795 MMCFY
+795 QMCFY

-820 FKFLSSDYFAGI
+820 FKFLATDYFAGI
-832 PLPWPVPWVPDGFL
+832 PLPWPVHWVPDGFL

-878 RGWDANRGVDPGRAL
+878 RGWDANRGVDSGRAL
-893 LSWQV
+893 LSWQN
-898 DDDKKRRVDFASV
+898 DDDKTRRADFASV

-917 GVFYDN
+917 GVFYTKNVNGDN
-923 NVDTSQ
+923 

-936 ATSAQPA
+936 LKDTQFARTIKNTSESWV
-943 NTINNYDANAMV
+943 Y
-955 HTYKSGSDA
+955 TYKIGQDS
-964 QRGKLNSGENSWYD
+964 QRGRMNQGENSWYD
-978 YYVSLQWGS
+978 YYISLQWGS
-987 GEQTRPRNVAFQY
+987 GDQTRPRNVAFQY

>member
-58 LGDFRSQYIE
+58 LGDFRSIYIE

-126 INDTKSQVTLAP
+126 INDAKSQVTLAP

-167 GVSLTSNIETLPA
+167 GASLTSNIETLPA

-217 ISTGVDVAA
+217 ISTGVDVTA

-276 GRDANIQSGQIK
+276 GRDANIQSGQSR

-311 FDERVTPKANTVI
+311 FDERISPKANTVI

-372 LTNHRNCPTEGHAYW
+372 LTNHRNCPTDGRAYW

-422 MGEDGTNNQ
+422 MGEDDANNQ

-443 IDAATNNTFTGSNTF
+443 IDAATDNTFTGSNTF

-467 RENGGA
+467 RANAGV
-473 HINEGATNKNAPLY
+473 HVDEGATNGNAPLY
-487 VDYEDNQL
+487 VDYENNQL
-495 VSNDSSVAYPL
+495 AVDNGSSAYPL

-514 AFTTGVVGNT
+514 AFTTGVVGST
-524 RANNVTRG
+524 KANNVTKG

-537 TPDGAKVWSYM
+537 TPDGMKLWSYM
-548 RNGDFI
+548 RNGDFV
-554 ANHGDVIN
+554 ANHGDIITGT
-562 SNGEKLSDAIL
+562 GEKLSEAL
-573 YRGTT
+573 VWRGNTRTLDRT
-578 DNLDKSNLQTG
+578 DLKSG
-589 HYFVGRTES
+589 HYTVGVQS
-598 DKLRA
+598 DDKLQA
-603 QFIEEAAAQDITI
+603 QFIAEAEAQGLTI
-616 PSDVDY
+616 PSSLDH
-622 QLLELNTAGQDMGI
+622 QLLQVNSPVQDFGL
-636 LVGTGANVYLRVND
+636 LVGGANYVYLRVND

-657 QSFPNVAWSQLIT
+657 QSSPNVAWTQLIT
-670 NRNVASTSNVGA
+670 NKNVATIDNVGA

-689 KEQTQNVVPVSMFRE
+689 KEQTQNVVPVSMFRALIE
-704 LVQKSILVGDG
+704 NIVIVGDST
-715 NYDENTKGVSNLSNF
+715 YDENTRGVSNLSNL
-730 EPWASSAVGT
+730 EPWGSSAVGT
-740 VDNYQ
+740 VDNYT
-745 NIDTH
+745 NIESHIRSDTH
-750 VRPGAY
+750 SY
-756 SFGIILKLGQTN
+756 GIVLKLGQAI

-779 QTKLHLDIGQT
+779 DSKLHLDSSI
-790 RTMSR
+790 RHLS
-795 MMCFY
+795 CFY
-800 LRTSYGDSTNKND
+800 LRTSYGKTNTDRGESNY
-813 DGQKSDW
+813 KSDW
-820 FKFLSSDYFAGI
+820 FKYLSTDYFAGI
-832 PLPWPVPWVPDGFL
+832 PLPWPVQWVPDGFL
-846 AMNGAAFDK
+846 AMNGAPFDK
-855 RRYPRLAQLYP
+855 RRYPRLAVLYP
-866 NGHLPDLRGEFI
+866 SGVLPDLRGEFI

-898 DDDKKRRVDFASV
+898 DDDKKRRVDFSSV
-911 DIGGFE
+911 DVGGYE
-917 GVFYDN
+917 GVFYDK
-923 NVDTSQ
+923 NVDSSQ

-936 ATSAQPA
+936 QTQAVYGSNIR
-943 NTINNYDANAMV
+943 NTNDSWV
-955 HTYKSGSDA
+955 HTYKVGTPS
-964 QRGKLNSGENSWYD
+964 QRGKLIPGENSWYD

>member
-58 LGDFRSQYIE
+58 LGDFRSIYIE

-118 IVIDDIRD
+118 IIIDDIRD
-126 INDTKSQVTLAP
+126 INDAKSQVTLAP

-276 GRDANIQSGQIK
+276 GRDANIQSGQSR

-311 FDERVTPKANTVI
+311 FDDRVTPKANTVI

-340 STVEDSRY
+340 STVEDRRY

-372 LTNHRNCPTEGHAYW
+372 LTNHRNCPTEGRAYW

-422 MGEDGTNNQ
+422 MGEDGSNNQ

-443 IDAATNNTFTGSNTF
+443 IDAATDNTFTGSNTF

-473 HINEGATNKNAPLY
+473 HVNETASNTNAPLY
-487 VDYEDNQL
+487 VDYENSQL
-495 VSNDSSVAYPL
+495 VGNNSSVAYPL

-514 AFTTGVVGNT
+514 AFTTGVVGDN
-524 RANNVTRG
+524 RNNNVTRG

-554 ANHGDVIN
+554 SNHGDVIT
-562 SNGEKLSDAIL
+562 SGGEKLSEAL
-573 YRGTT
+573 VYRGNTK
-578 DNLDKSNLQTG
+578 DLDKSELKSG
-589 HYFVGRTES
+589 HYFVGLNAT
-598 DKLRA
+598 DKLRS
-603 QFIEEAAAQDITI
+603 QFIEEATAQGITI
-616 PSDVDY
+616 PDNIDY
-622 QLLELNTAGQDMGI
+622 QLLQLNTAGQDMGI
-636 LVGTGANVYLRVND
+636 LVGDAGIAYLRVND
-650 TGNNGGE
+650 TGNNKGD
-657 QSFPNVAWSQLIT
+657 QTYPNVAWAQLIT
-670 NRNVASTSNVGA
+670 NKNVATTSKVGA
-682 VKLASTW
+682 VQLASSW
-689 KEQTQNVVPVSMFRE
+689 KEKTQNVVPVEMLRTLIE
-704 LVQKSILVGDG
+704 NCVLVGDG
-715 NYDENTKGVSNLSNF
+715 NYDKNTQGVSNLSNL
-730 EPWASSAVGT
+730 EPWGSSAVGSII
-740 VDNYQ
+740 NY
-745 NIDTH
+745 NDIDSH
-750 VRPGAY
+750 VRSGTY
-756 SFGIILKLGQTN
+756 RYGVVLKLGYNTH
-768 NTNAKIYIPHT
+768 TNAKIYIPHST
-779 QTKLHLDIGQT
+779 ANLTDNSSQRQL
-790 RTMSR
+790 S
-795 MMCFY
+795 CFY
-800 LRTSYGDSTNKND
+800 IRTSHGKTDSDKGESDYKT
-813 DGQKSDW
+813 DW
-820 FKFLSSDYFAGI
+820 FKYLSTDYFAGI
-832 PLPWPVPWVPDGFL
+832 PLPWPLQEVPDGFL

-855 RRYPRLAQLYP
+855 RRYPRLASLYP
-866 NGHLPDLRGEFI
+866 NGRLPDLRGEFI
-878 RGWDANRGVDPGRAL
+878 RGWDANRGIDPGRAL

-898 DDDKKRRVDFASV
+898 DDDKRRRVDFASV
-911 DIGGFE
+911 DIGGYE
-917 GVFYDN
+917 GTFNDSY
-923 NVDTSQ
+923 VDTSQ

-936 ATSAQPA
+936 QGTQPGTSIR
-943 NTINNYDANAMV
+943 NDNGSWV

-964 QRGKLNSGENSWYD
+964 QRGKLNPGENSWYD

-987 GEQTRPRNVAFQY
+987 GNQTRPRNVAFQY

>member
-126 INDTKSQVTLAP
+126 INDAKSQVTLAP

-167 GVSLTSNIETLPA
+167 GASLTSNIETLPA

-203 NPDVNGNNSGIMIG
+203 TPEVNGNNSGIMIG
-217 ISTGVDVAA
+217 ISTGVDTAA

-276 GRDANIQSGQIK
+276 GRDANIQSGQSR
-288 WHPRYEIKPTYNAT
+288 WHPRYEIKPTYNAST
-302 SSKDGIVNI
+302 TKDGIVNI
-311 FDERVTPKANTVI
+311 FDERVSPKANTVI

-372 LTNHRNCPTEGHAYW
+372 LTNHRNCPTEGRAYW

-422 MGEDGTNNQ
+422 MGEDGSTNQ

-443 IDAATNNTFTGSNTF
+443 IDAATDNTFTGSNTF

-467 RENGGA
+467 RANAGA
-473 HINEGATNKNAPLY
+473 HTTEGANNANAPLY
-487 VDYEDNQL
+487 VDYENSQL
-495 VSNDSSVAYPL
+495 VSANGSYAYPL

-514 AFTTGVVGNT
+514 AFTTGVVGDNKTNT
-524 RANNVTRG
+524 VTKG

-537 TPDGAKVWSYM
+537 TPDGTKLWSYM
-548 RNGDFI
+548 RNGDFVS
-554 ANHGDVIN
+554 NEGDVIN
-562 SNGEKLSDAIL
+562 STGEKLSDAL
-573 YRGTT
+573 VYRGYSNKT
-578 DNLDKSNLQTG
+578 DRTELKSG
-589 HYFVGRTES
+589 HYIVGWHS
-598 DKLRA
+598 NDKLQG
-603 QFIEEAAAQDITI
+603 QFIEEATAQGLTLRENIDH
-616 PSDVDY
+616 
-622 QLLELNTAGQDMGI
+622 QLLQVNSEKQDFGI
-636 LVGTGANVYLRVND
+636 LIGDATEVYLRVND
-650 TGNNGGE
+650 TGNNKGE
-657 QSFPNVAWSQLIT
+657 TTYPNVAWTQLIT
-670 NRNVASTSNVGA
+670 NKNVATTNNVGA

-689 KEQTQNVVPVSMFRE
+689 KEQTQNVVPVGMFRALIE
-704 LVQKSILVGDG
+704 NTVLVGDG
-715 NYDENTKGVSNLSNF
+715 VYDENTKGVSNLSNL
-730 EPWASSAVGT
+730 EPWGSSAVGAVNDYT
-740 VDNYQ
+740 
-745 NIDTH
+745 NIDSH
-750 VRPGAY
+750 VRHDAY
-756 SFGIILKLGQTN
+756 RYGVVLKLGQGVY
-768 NTNAKIYIPHT
+768 TNAKIYIPHT
-779 QTKLHLDIGQT
+779 DTMLHQDSGT
-790 RTMSR
+790 RRLS
-795 MMCFY
+795 CFY
-800 LRTSYGDSTNKND
+800 LRTSYQKSAND
-813 DGQKSDW
+813 RGESDYKSDW
-820 FKFLSSDYFAGI
+820 FKYLSTDYFAGI
-832 PLPWPVPWVPDGFL
+832 PLPWPVQWVPDGFL
-846 AMNGAAFDK
+846 AMNGAPFDK

-866 NGHLPDLRGEFI
+866 TGKLPDLRGEFI
-878 RGWDANRGVDPGRAL
+878 RGWDANRGIDPGRAL

-917 GVFYDN
+917 GVFYDK
-923 NVDTSQ
+923 NVDSSQ

-936 ATSAQPA
+936 ATTTHLAS
-943 NTINNYDANAMV
+943 TIKNDVGSWV
-955 HTYKSGSDA
+955 HTYKVGAEA
-964 QRGKLNSGENSWYD
+964 QRGKLNPGENSWYD

>member
-98 TLSNYRDKGYCYVTN
+98 TLANYRDKGYCYVTN

-126 INDTKSQVTLAP
+126 INDAKSQVTLAP

-151 RDTNLSVKSES
+151 RDTNLSVKAES

-239 LGVITLRSSF
+239 LGVITLRASF

-276 GRDANIQSGQIK
+276 GRDANIQSGQSK
-288 WHPRYEIKPTYNAT
+288 WQPRYEIKPTYNAT

-361 EDPNTTRDSLI
+361 EDPNTTRDNLI
-372 LTNHRNCPTEGHAYW
+372 LTNHRNCPTEGRAYW

-422 MGEDGTNNQ
+422 MGEDGSNNQ

-467 RENGGA
+467 RENGGS
-473 HINEGATNKNAPLY
+473 HINEDATNKNAPLY
-487 VDYEDNQL
+487 VDYENNQL

-548 RNGDFI
+548 RNGDFV
-554 ANHGDVIN
+554 ANHGDVIT
-562 SNGEKLSDAIL
+562 STGEKLSEAL
-573 YRGTT
+573 VWRGNTRT
-578 DNLDKSNLQTG
+578 LDRTELKSG
-589 HYFVGRTES
+589 HYTVGIQS
-598 DKLRA
+598 DDKLQA
-603 QFIEEAAAQDITI
+603 QFIAEAEAQGLTI
-616 PSDVDY
+616 PSSLNH
-622 QLLELNTAGQDMGI
+622 QLLQVNSPVQDFGLLI
-636 LVGTGANVYLRVND
+636 GGANYVYLRVND

-657 QSFPNVAWSQLIT
+657 QAAPNVAWSQLIT
-670 NRNVASTSNVGA
+670 SKNVATTDNVGA
-682 VKLASTW
+682 VKLATTW
-689 KEQTQNVVPVSMFRE
+689 KEQTQNVVPVQMLRALIE
-704 LVQKSILVGDG
+704 NTVIVGDG
-715 NYDENTKGVSNLSNF
+715 NYDENTRDVSNLDNL
-730 EPWASSAVGT
+730 EPWGSSAVGA
-740 VDNYQ
+740 VNNYQ
-745 NIDTH
+745 NIETH
-750 VRPGAY
+750 VRPDAY
-756 SFGIILKLGQTN
+756 RFGVILKLGQN
-768 NTNAKIYIPHT
+768 VWTNAKIYIPHSGS
-779 QTKLHLDIGQT
+779 KLNVDGGPT
-790 RTMSR
+790 RS
-795 MMCFY
+795 MCFF
-800 LRTSYGDSTNKND
+800 LRTSYGKNNTD
-813 DGQKSDW
+813 KGENEHKSDW

-832 PLPWPVPWVPDGFL
+832 PLPWPVQEVPDGFL

-855 RRYPRLAQLYP
+855 RRYPRLGMLYP
-866 NGHLPDLRGEFI
+866 NGRLPDLRGEFI
-878 RGWDANRGVDPGRAL
+878 RGWDANRGVDKGRDL
-893 LSWQV
+893 LSFQV
-898 DDDKKRRVDFASV
+898 DDDKHRRVDFASV

-917 GVFYDN
+917 GVFNDKLVN
-923 NVDTSQ
+923 TSQ

-936 ATSAQPA
+936 QEGTQPA
-943 NTINNYDANAMV
+943 STISNNSGSWV
-955 HTYKSGSDA
+955 HTYKIGQSS
-964 QRGKLNSGENSWYD
+964 QRGKLTPGENSWYD

>member
-1 MANKTFNLLDELN
+1 MANKTFNLLNELN

-83 PKKGGGEY
+83 PKKGGEY

-126 INDTKSQVTLAP
+126 INDAKSQITLAP

-151 RDTNLSVKSES
+151 RDTSLSVKAES
-162 IGGFD
+162 IEGFD
-167 GVSLTSNIETLPA
+167 GASLTSNIETLPA

-276 GRDANIQSGQIK
+276 GRDANIQSGQSK
-288 WHPRYEIKPTYNAT
+288 WQPRYEIKPTYNAT

-311 FDERVTPKANTVI
+311 FDDRVTPKANTVI

-372 LTNHRNCPTEGHAYW
+372 LTNHRNCPTDGRAYW

-422 MGEDGTNNQ
+422 MGEDGSNNQ

-443 IDAATNNTFTGSNTF
+443 IDAATDNTFTGSNTF

-467 RENGGA
+467 RENVGA
-473 HINEGATNKNAPLY
+473 HVNEGATNKNAPLY
-487 VDYEDNQL
+487 VDYENSQLAVDNG
-495 VSNDSSVAYPL
+495 SNAYPL

-514 AFTTGVVGNT
+514 AFTTGVVGST
-524 RANNVTRG
+524 RANNVTKG

-537 TPDGAKVWSYM
+537 TPDGMKLWSYM
-548 RNGDFI
+548 RNGDFV
-554 ANHGDVIN
+554 ANNGDIIT
-562 SNGEKLSDAIL
+562 STGEKLSEAL
-573 YRGTT
+573 VWRGNTRT
-578 DNLDKSNLQTG
+578 LDRTDLKSGHYTVGVQSDDNLK
-589 HYFVGRTES
+589 
-598 DKLRA
+598 A
-603 QFIEEAAAQDITI
+603 QFIAEAEAQGLTI
-616 PSDVDY
+616 PSSLDH
-622 QLLELNTAGQDMGI
+622 QLLQVNSPVQDFGL
-636 LVGTGANVYLRVND
+636 LVGGANYVYLRVND
-650 TGNNGGE
+650 TSNNGGE

-670 NRNVASTSNVGA
+670 SRNVASTSNVGA

-689 KEQTQNVVPVSMFRE
+689 NEQTQNVVPVSMFRE
-704 LVQKSILVGDG
+704 LIEKSVLVGDG
-715 NYDENTKGVSNLSNF
+715 NYDENTRGVNNLSNF

-745 NIDTH
+745 NIESH

-795 MMCFY
+795 QMCFY
-800 LRTSYGDSTNKND
+800 LRTSYGDSTNKDD

-820 FKFLSSDYFAGI
+820 FKFLSTDYFAGI
-832 PLPWPVPWVPDGFL
+832 PLPWPAQWVPDGFL
-846 AMNGAAFDK
+846 AMNGASFDK

-866 NGHLPDLRGEFI
+866 SGQLPDLRGEFI
-878 RGWDANRGVDPGRAL
+878 RGWDANRGVDKGRAL

-917 GVFYDN
+917 GVFYDK

-936 ATSAQPA
+936 ATSTQLA
-943 NTINNYDANAMV
+943 NTINKYDANAMV

-964 QRGKLNSGENSWYD
+964 QRGKLNYGENSWYD